1 MYSISNYFPFLDK
14 ADFVKNVREV
24 HAVEEFLGYEPLVVD
39 LDSSTKDSSKK
50 VFKAYRIM
58 PSNTLFLAELPNTV
72 FNIFSGT
79 FGSEI
84 IVDIMEF
91 DYQAVANL
99 IEVDLVN
106 DIDRAI
112 FQCNGAYLV
121 EDILTDTF
129 INACANGLDVSS
141 ETYSDYKVLEDSD
154 KLDTVSMS
162 EWLFSNE
169 HIDES
174 YIMESALDTLQLLKD
189 RRKKGKSNDAEGIKG
204 KDAVYTWLDAYFSLP
219 EGEEMKSGGREVVPL
234 LIGPTAV
241 FKSAT
246 VKELCKKYNYRMV
259 DFRVAFTSRLDYS
272 GLFQIG
278 EVEGKK
284 YSYACP
290 MEEIVVCS
298 DGFREFCKQSYQKL
312 EDILQKGYTESSVA
326 SDGNSVE
333 TEKKYLTDEQKTKIV
348 ELQLQYK
355 NYMRT
360 PVLFCDEITRCFSGS
375 TKVKLLD
382 GRSLT
387 MEELYN
393 EFGTTKPFYVYS
405 CDKDGNVVFKKAY
418 SNGVTRR
425 DADVVK
431 VTLDNGSSIICT
443 PDHRFML
450 RDGSYEMA
458 MHFERGRSLMSTY
471 FNYKNSTKTPFG
483 STYETFINPRD
494 MKEYYTHR
502 EVARQYYCDTY
513 GKLGKDGCFRNAHH
527 VDFNSLN
534 NVPENLKV
542 MDRIEHYNLHIH
554 GENSVSKRLQSVDG
568 YLDMQRGCM
577 RKAMQHPDF
586 FKNQRKGLEEYWGSK
601 RHNEVMTSDV
611 RNKSF
616 KTQEFKDMCSDRC
629 KSQWDSG
636 QFDNIDRVSA
646 NHKANFEKA
655 VRFVKILSD
664 VGYDI
669 NIDNYQGFVDTFT
682 GQHGIYYSV
691 VSTDWFNIDDNGY
704 ALSDVFDEVD
714 SRDWER
720 FFNSNKKILN
730 KIKSLNYDETKQGIC
745 DGTYDTSVGDY
756 VDLSNKGVRDTLSF
770 LNYLLSEYGDFTNR
784 EYMEY
789 HSDRDLDKYHFAFR
803 YGNLC
808 KYFGSF
814 ARAKDLASVYNHK
827 VVSVEILP
835 YKEDVYDIEVEDTHN
850 FLIDLGDDSGVF
862 VHNCRDKGVN
872 GILVQLLN
880 QKKLND
886 MTLNGCKFVAATNL
900 DIQKGIEREE
910 YRMELDMLYDVNTD
924 LDVAYSNRFIPLKV
938 YPNDVMDRWFEWASG
953 TTDKRGFKGVTNI
966 HPVVL
971 EFLNNNRD
979 MVYTDKPV
987 LDAIAEGLSDNEQ
1000 RTQVFPN
1007 YRTWDML
1014 SDYLYSV
1021 DKTAEAEN
1029 EGKEDGGEEKLY
1041 KRKIL
1046 EGYVSKW
1053 CCEKFIPFLESK
1065 GYSNYD
1071 DVKEP
1076 VKDDVGDFLSTAL
1089 ETGSPAMLIGPSAL
1103 GKCVTGDTI
1112 IRVDGGITEIKNLD
1126 FTDGYLE
1133 REYVVDG
1140 LTDYVTT
1147 SHTYREVCDEV
1158 VAIKDNYGSVI
1169 KVTKNH
1175 PLRVLSKE
1183 GVVWKKALDIK
1194 EGDVLLSKKF
1204 DSSYFKDIKHD
1215 FNAYMYGFVLGDG
1228 CVSNKAKG
1236 CNSLTL
1242 SYNKERIVT
1251 LLNENG
1257 FIEDTTKRTRSDN
1270 FRSALRD
1277 SGKIYRLYK
1286 EFPREGRN
1294 LKKELWEI
1302 GVYNYTWGD
1311 VDKEHFPRSGSYEY
1325 ILNVLAG
1332 YIDTDGYIAYSGDYG
1347 YVEFCCKSESLI
1359 SDLQD
1364 VLSSLGFKA
1373 YRGKDRYDKDYNRY
1387 YPRLRLNARDSV
1399 ELMLLIKDLLVLKH
1413 EQAEELISKFG
1424 GKTRQGKLDIPL
1436 ECDSVLRDEINFLI
1450 KVCFESKGMTRTQY
1464 KDLKTGY
1471 FSNDLDRH
1479 RTSINNILSF
1489 IEDNKLEREF
1499 IAYPLW
1505 DEFKTI
1511 SYLRNCNVST
1521 VVSVEE
1527 IGTHVVYDVTIPK
1540 THTFIANGFISHNT
1554 SRVKQ
1559 YMKKAKI
1566 KTGLEPVL
1574 INVNL
1579 ASKDAV
1585 DLMGMP
1591 VKQSL
1596 TDYVGGGILKG
1607 SGLDD
1612 VSKELQSVVANVSAD
1627 IKYGMTDIMTLRAPD
1642 KTIKDRFVT
1651 ALKEG
1656 REVILFFDEV
1666 NRVSSNTVTSAV
1678 FEVISDYRFAGVDFS
1693 NYRDRVK
1700 VVAACNMA
1708 WEGMDDEAGGYGD
1721 TGTLDPAFAARF
1733 SIYWKKNYDE
1743 NDVASWIEFMES
1755 QKEEGLIDGTLIEF
1769 FKGLDTEQAL
1779 KIMASVEKRTL
1790 EDAQP
1795 STRNM
1800 LQLSKDIKSMRGKR
1814 QENGTFKAKA
1824 FNGKILFTDDVVMQ
1838 FEDLILERQSDSLES
1853 HAQKTIKFLDSLL
1866 YGSDNWESLLIGDS
1880 VKVGDTSISASDI
1893 VDSLAQ
1899 CRDDLKQFT
1908 LKPMSADDRVEC
1920 SDTIDLVEDLAG
1932 FVRQLDINTSNKRE
1946 DMFKMYLGESILGE
1960 FTKYF
1965 NNTFGTN
1972 LDEDISIEQLSDKTL
1987 IIPFMKIVQRNFSKY
2002 SGNTESIVK
2011 YCLDLCN
2018 DFMEAHGKTL
2028 PNENYAMFL
2037 TGIKDILPNADNMVL
2052 FLKRSGENLEDMYQ
2066 LAEGVG
2072 DDWIIDIT
2080 SDFGNKVS
2088 REDIENIKKAIKESK
2103 KSKTPKNVK
2112 YNVL

>member
-24 HAVEEFLGYEPLVVD
+24 HAVEEFLGYEPLIVD
-39 LDSSTKDSSKK
+39 FDSSSKDSTNK

-58 PSNTLFLAELPNTV
+58 PSNTLFLAELPSTV

-129 INACANGLDVSS
+129 INACANGLDISS
-141 ETYSDYKVLEDSD
+141 ESYSEYKVLEDSD
-154 KLDTVSMS
+154 KMDTVSIS

-189 RRKKGKSNDAEGIKG
+189 RRKKGKSNDAEDIKG

-471 FNYKNSTKTPFG
+471 FNYKNSTKTTFG

-502 EVARQYYCDTY
+502 EVARQYYGDTY

-601 RHNEVMTSDV
+601 RHNEVMTSDE

-629 KSQWDSG
+629 KSQWNSG

-655 VRFVKILSD
+655 VRFVKILRD

-682 GQHGIYYSV
+682 GQHGIYYNVVSADWFSV
-691 VSTDWFNIDDNGY
+691 VDNGHS
-704 ALSDVFDEVD
+704 LSEVFEEVN

-720 FFNSNKKILN
+720 FFNSNKKILD

-789 HSDRDLDKYHFAFR
+789 HSNRDLDKYHFAFR

-808 KYFGSF
+808 KHFGSF

-900 DIQKGIEREE
+900 DIQKGVEREE

-1029 EGKEDGGEEKLY
+1029 DGKEDGGEEKLY

-1103 GKCVTGDTI
+1103 GK
-1112 IRVDGGITEIKNLD
+1112 
-1126 FTDGYLE
+1126 
-1133 REYVVDG
+1133 
-1140 LTDYVTT
+1140 
-1147 SHTYREVCDEV
+1147 
-1158 VAIKDNYGSVI
+1158 
-1169 KVTKNH
+1169 
-1175 PLRVLSKE
+1175 
-1183 GVVWKKALDIK
+1183 
-1194 EGDVLLSKKF
+1194 
-1204 DSSYFKDIKHD
+1204 
-1215 FNAYMYGFVLGDG
+1215 
-1228 CVSNKAKG
+1228 
-1236 CNSLTL
+1236 
-1242 SYNKERIVT
+1242 
-1251 LLNENG
+1251 
-1257 FIEDTTKRTRSDN
+1257 
-1270 FRSALRD
+1270 
-1277 SGKIYRLYK
+1277 
-1286 EFPREGRN
+1286 
-1294 LKKELWEI
+1294 
-1302 GVYNYTWGD
+1302 
-1311 VDKEHFPRSGSYEY
+1311 
-1325 ILNVLAG
+1325 
-1332 YIDTDGYIAYSGDYG
+1332 
-1347 YVEFCCKSESLI
+1347 
-1359 SDLQD
+1359 
-1364 VLSSLGFKA
+1364 
-1373 YRGKDRYDKDYNRY
+1373 
-1387 YPRLRLNARDSV
+1387 
-1399 ELMLLIKDLLVLKH
+1399 
-1413 EQAEELISKFG
+1413 
-1424 GKTRQGKLDIPL
+1424 
-1436 ECDSVLRDEINFLI
+1436 
-1450 KVCFESKGMTRTQY
+1450 
-1464 KDLKTGY
+1464 
-1471 FSNDLDRH
+1471 
-1479 RTSINNILSF
+1479 
-1489 IEDNKLEREF
+1489 
-1499 IAYPLW
+1499 
-1505 DEFKTI
+1505 
-1511 SYLRNCNVST
+1511 
-1521 VVSVEE
+1521 
-1527 IGTHVVYDVTIPK
+1527 
-1540 THTFIANGFISHNT
+1540 T

-1596 TDYVGGGILKG
+1596 TEYVGGGILKG

-1693 NYRDRVK
+1693 NYKDRVK
-1700 VVAACNMA
+1700 VVAACNMV

-1866 YGSDNWESLLIGDS
+1866 YGSDSWESLLIGDT

-1920 SDTIDLVEDLAG
+1920 SDTIDLVEDLVG

-1972 LDEDISIEQLSDKTL
+1972 LDEDITIEQLSDKTL

>member
-141 ETYSDYKVLEDSD
+141 ETYSEYKVLEDSD

-189 RRKKGKSNDAEGIKG
+189 RRKKGKSNDAEDIKG

-326 SDGNSVE
+326 SDGNTVE

-360 PVLFCDEITRCFSGS
+360 PVLFCDEITRC
-375 TKVKLLD
+375 
-382 GRSLT
+382 
-387 MEELYN
+387 
-393 EFGTTKPFYVYS
+393 
-405 CDKDGNVVFKKAY
+405 
-418 SNGVTRR
+418 
-425 DADVVK
+425 
-431 VTLDNGSSIICT
+431 
-443 PDHRFML
+443 
-450 RDGSYEMA
+450 
-458 MHFERGRSLMSTY
+458 
-471 FNYKNSTKTPFG
+471 
-483 STYETFINPRD
+483 
-494 MKEYYTHR
+494 
-502 EVARQYYCDTY
+502 
-513 GKLGKDGCFRNAHH
+513 
-527 VDFNSLN
+527 
-534 NVPENLKV
+534 
-542 MDRIEHYNLHIH
+542 
-554 GENSVSKRLQSVDG
+554 
-568 YLDMQRGCM
+568 
-577 RKAMQHPDF
+577 
-586 FKNQRKGLEEYWGSK
+586 
-601 RHNEVMTSDV
+601 
-611 RNKSF
+611 
-616 KTQEFKDMCSDRC
+616 
-629 KSQWDSG
+629 
-636 QFDNIDRVSA
+636 
-646 NHKANFEKA
+646 
-655 VRFVKILSD
+655 
-664 VGYDI
+664 
-669 NIDNYQGFVDTFT
+669 
-682 GQHGIYYSV
+682 
-691 VSTDWFNIDDNGY
+691 
-704 ALSDVFDEVD
+704 
-714 SRDWER
+714 
-720 FFNSNKKILN
+720 
-730 KIKSLNYDETKQGIC
+730 
-745 DGTYDTSVGDY
+745 
-756 VDLSNKGVRDTLSF
+756 
-770 LNYLLSEYGDFTNR
+770 
-784 EYMEY
+784 
-789 HSDRDLDKYHFAFR
+789 
-803 YGNLC
+803 
-808 KYFGSF
+808 
-814 ARAKDLASVYNHK
+814 
-827 VVSVEILP
+827 
-835 YKEDVYDIEVEDTHN
+835 
-850 FLIDLGDDSGVF
+850 
-862 VHNCRDKGVN
+862 RDKGVN

-900 DIQKGIEREE
+900 DIQKGVEREE

-1029 EGKEDGGEEKLY
+1029 DGKEDSGEEKLY

-1103 GKCVTGDTI
+1103 GK
-1112 IRVDGGITEIKNLD
+1112 
-1126 FTDGYLE
+1126 
-1133 REYVVDG
+1133 
-1140 LTDYVTT
+1140 
-1147 SHTYREVCDEV
+1147 
-1158 VAIKDNYGSVI
+1158 
-1169 KVTKNH
+1169 
-1175 PLRVLSKE
+1175 
-1183 GVVWKKALDIK
+1183 
-1194 EGDVLLSKKF
+1194 
-1204 DSSYFKDIKHD
+1204 
-1215 FNAYMYGFVLGDG
+1215 
-1228 CVSNKAKG
+1228 
-1236 CNSLTL
+1236 
-1242 SYNKERIVT
+1242 
-1251 LLNENG
+1251 
-1257 FIEDTTKRTRSDN
+1257 
-1270 FRSALRD
+1270 
-1277 SGKIYRLYK
+1277 
-1286 EFPREGRN
+1286 
-1294 LKKELWEI
+1294 
-1302 GVYNYTWGD
+1302 
-1311 VDKEHFPRSGSYEY
+1311 
-1325 ILNVLAG
+1325 
-1332 YIDTDGYIAYSGDYG
+1332 
-1347 YVEFCCKSESLI
+1347 
-1359 SDLQD
+1359 
-1364 VLSSLGFKA
+1364 
-1373 YRGKDRYDKDYNRY
+1373 
-1387 YPRLRLNARDSV
+1387 
-1399 ELMLLIKDLLVLKH
+1399 
-1413 EQAEELISKFG
+1413 
-1424 GKTRQGKLDIPL
+1424 
-1436 ECDSVLRDEINFLI
+1436 
-1450 KVCFESKGMTRTQY
+1450 
-1464 KDLKTGY
+1464 
-1471 FSNDLDRH
+1471 
-1479 RTSINNILSF
+1479 
-1489 IEDNKLEREF
+1489 
-1499 IAYPLW
+1499 
-1505 DEFKTI
+1505 
-1511 SYLRNCNVST
+1511 
-1521 VVSVEE
+1521 
-1527 IGTHVVYDVTIPK
+1527 
-1540 THTFIANGFISHNT
+1540 T

-1596 TDYVGGGILKG
+1596 TEYVGGGILKG

-1693 NYRDRVK
+1693 NYKDKVK

-1824 FNGKILFTDDVVMQ
+1824 FNGKILFTDDVAMQ

-1866 YGSDNWESLLIGDS
+1866 YGSDSWESLLIGDT

-1960 FTKYF
+1960 FTKHF

-1972 LDEDISIEQLSDKTL
+1972 LDEDITIEQLSDKTL

>member
-14 ADFVKNVREV
+14 ADFVKNVREI
-24 HAVEEFLGYEPLVVD
+24 HAVEEFLGYEPLIVD
-39 LDSSTKDSSKK
+39 FGSPSKDSTNK

-58 PSNTLFLAELPNTV
+58 PSNTLFLAELPSIV

-84 IVDIMEF
+84 TVDIMEF
-91 DYQAVANL
+91 DYQSVANL

-106 DIDRAI
+106 DINKAI
-112 FQCNGAYLV
+112 FQCNGAYLI
-121 EDILTDTF
+121 EDVLTDNF

-141 ETYSDYKVLEDSD
+141 ESYSEYKVLEDSD
-154 KLDTVSMS
+154 KLDTVSIS

-189 RRKKGKSNDAEGIKG
+189 RRKKGKSNDAEDIKG

-360 PVLFCDEITRCFSGS
+360 PVLFCDEITRC
-375 TKVKLLD
+375 
-382 GRSLT
+382 
-387 MEELYN
+387 
-393 EFGTTKPFYVYS
+393 
-405 CDKDGNVVFKKAY
+405 
-418 SNGVTRR
+418 
-425 DADVVK
+425 
-431 VTLDNGSSIICT
+431 
-443 PDHRFML
+443 
-450 RDGSYEMA
+450 
-458 MHFERGRSLMSTY
+458 
-471 FNYKNSTKTPFG
+471 
-483 STYETFINPRD
+483 
-494 MKEYYTHR
+494 
-502 EVARQYYCDTY
+502 
-513 GKLGKDGCFRNAHH
+513 
-527 VDFNSLN
+527 
-534 NVPENLKV
+534 
-542 MDRIEHYNLHIH
+542 
-554 GENSVSKRLQSVDG
+554 
-568 YLDMQRGCM
+568 
-577 RKAMQHPDF
+577 
-586 FKNQRKGLEEYWGSK
+586 
-601 RHNEVMTSDV
+601 
-611 RNKSF
+611 
-616 KTQEFKDMCSDRC
+616 
-629 KSQWDSG
+629 
-636 QFDNIDRVSA
+636 
-646 NHKANFEKA
+646 
-655 VRFVKILSD
+655 
-664 VGYDI
+664 
-669 NIDNYQGFVDTFT
+669 
-682 GQHGIYYSV
+682 
-691 VSTDWFNIDDNGY
+691 
-704 ALSDVFDEVD
+704 
-714 SRDWER
+714 
-720 FFNSNKKILN
+720 
-730 KIKSLNYDETKQGIC
+730 
-745 DGTYDTSVGDY
+745 
-756 VDLSNKGVRDTLSF
+756 
-770 LNYLLSEYGDFTNR
+770 
-784 EYMEY
+784 
-789 HSDRDLDKYHFAFR
+789 
-803 YGNLC
+803 
-808 KYFGSF
+808 
-814 ARAKDLASVYNHK
+814 
-827 VVSVEILP
+827 
-835 YKEDVYDIEVEDTHN
+835 
-850 FLIDLGDDSGVF
+850 
-862 VHNCRDKGVN
+862 RDKGVN

-886 MTLNGCKFVAATNL
+886 MTLSGCKFVAATNL
-900 DIQKGIEREE
+900 DIQKGVEREE

-1021 DKTAEAEN
+1021 DKTAKAEN
-1029 EGKEDGGEEKLY
+1029 DGKEDGGEEKLY

-1103 GKCVTGDTI
+1103 GK
-1112 IRVDGGITEIKNLD
+1112 
-1126 FTDGYLE
+1126 
-1133 REYVVDG
+1133 
-1140 LTDYVTT
+1140 
-1147 SHTYREVCDEV
+1147 
-1158 VAIKDNYGSVI
+1158 
-1169 KVTKNH
+1169 
-1175 PLRVLSKE
+1175 
-1183 GVVWKKALDIK
+1183 
-1194 EGDVLLSKKF
+1194 
-1204 DSSYFKDIKHD
+1204 
-1215 FNAYMYGFVLGDG
+1215 
-1228 CVSNKAKG
+1228 
-1236 CNSLTL
+1236 
-1242 SYNKERIVT
+1242 
-1251 LLNENG
+1251 
-1257 FIEDTTKRTRSDN
+1257 
-1270 FRSALRD
+1270 
-1277 SGKIYRLYK
+1277 
-1286 EFPREGRN
+1286 
-1294 LKKELWEI
+1294 
-1302 GVYNYTWGD
+1302 
-1311 VDKEHFPRSGSYEY
+1311 
-1325 ILNVLAG
+1325 
-1332 YIDTDGYIAYSGDYG
+1332 
-1347 YVEFCCKSESLI
+1347 
-1359 SDLQD
+1359 
-1364 VLSSLGFKA
+1364 
-1373 YRGKDRYDKDYNRY
+1373 
-1387 YPRLRLNARDSV
+1387 
-1399 ELMLLIKDLLVLKH
+1399 
-1413 EQAEELISKFG
+1413 
-1424 GKTRQGKLDIPL
+1424 
-1436 ECDSVLRDEINFLI
+1436 
-1450 KVCFESKGMTRTQY
+1450 
-1464 KDLKTGY
+1464 
-1471 FSNDLDRH
+1471 
-1479 RTSINNILSF
+1479 
-1489 IEDNKLEREF
+1489 
-1499 IAYPLW
+1499 
-1505 DEFKTI
+1505 
-1511 SYLRNCNVST
+1511 
-1521 VVSVEE
+1521 
-1527 IGTHVVYDVTIPK
+1527 
-1540 THTFIANGFISHNT
+1540 T

-1596 TDYVGGGILKG
+1596 TEYVGGGILKG

-1693 NYRDRVK
+1693 NYKDRVK

-1866 YGSDNWESLLIGDS
+1866 YGSDSWESLLIGDT

-1972 LDEDISIEQLSDKTL
+1972 LDEDITIEQLSDKTL

>member
-24 HAVEEFLGYEPLVVD
+24 HAVEEFLGYEPLIVD
-39 LDSSTKDSSKK
+39 FDSSSKDSTNK

-58 PSNTLFLAELPNTV
+58 PSNTLFLAELPSTV

-129 INACANGLDVSS
+129 INACANGLDISS
-141 ETYSDYKVLEDSD
+141 ESYSEYKVLEDSD
-154 KLDTVSMS
+154 KMDTVSIS

-189 RRKKGKSNDAEGIKG
+189 RRKKGKSNDAEDIKG

-360 PVLFCDEITRCFSGS
+360 PVLFCDEITRC
-375 TKVKLLD
+375 
-382 GRSLT
+382 
-387 MEELYN
+387 
-393 EFGTTKPFYVYS
+393 
-405 CDKDGNVVFKKAY
+405 
-418 SNGVTRR
+418 
-425 DADVVK
+425 
-431 VTLDNGSSIICT
+431 
-443 PDHRFML
+443 
-450 RDGSYEMA
+450 
-458 MHFERGRSLMSTY
+458 
-471 FNYKNSTKTPFG
+471 
-483 STYETFINPRD
+483 
-494 MKEYYTHR
+494 
-502 EVARQYYCDTY
+502 
-513 GKLGKDGCFRNAHH
+513 
-527 VDFNSLN
+527 
-534 NVPENLKV
+534 
-542 MDRIEHYNLHIH
+542 
-554 GENSVSKRLQSVDG
+554 
-568 YLDMQRGCM
+568 
-577 RKAMQHPDF
+577 
-586 FKNQRKGLEEYWGSK
+586 
-601 RHNEVMTSDV
+601 
-611 RNKSF
+611 
-616 KTQEFKDMCSDRC
+616 
-629 KSQWDSG
+629 
-636 QFDNIDRVSA
+636 
-646 NHKANFEKA
+646 
-655 VRFVKILSD
+655 
-664 VGYDI
+664 
-669 NIDNYQGFVDTFT
+669 
-682 GQHGIYYSV
+682 
-691 VSTDWFNIDDNGY
+691 
-704 ALSDVFDEVD
+704 
-714 SRDWER
+714 
-720 FFNSNKKILN
+720 
-730 KIKSLNYDETKQGIC
+730 
-745 DGTYDTSVGDY
+745 
-756 VDLSNKGVRDTLSF
+756 
-770 LNYLLSEYGDFTNR
+770 
-784 EYMEY
+784 
-789 HSDRDLDKYHFAFR
+789 
-803 YGNLC
+803 
-808 KYFGSF
+808 
-814 ARAKDLASVYNHK
+814 
-827 VVSVEILP
+827 
-835 YKEDVYDIEVEDTHN
+835 
-850 FLIDLGDDSGVF
+850 
-862 VHNCRDKGVN
+862 RDKGVN

-900 DIQKGIEREE
+900 DIQKGVEREE

-1029 EGKEDGGEEKLY
+1029 DGKEDGGEEKLY

-1140 LTDYVTT
+1140 LTNYVTT

-1183 GVVWKKALDIK
+1183 GVVWRKALDIK

-1311 VDKEHFPRSGSYEY
+1311 VDKEYFPRSGSYEY

-1436 ECDSVLRDEINFLI
+1436 ECGSVLRDEINFLI

-1464 KDLKTGY
+1464 KNLKTGY

-1596 TDYVGGGILKG
+1596 TEYVGGGILKG

-1693 NYRDRVK
+1693 NYKDRVK

-1866 YGSDNWESLLIGDS
+1866 YGSDSWESLLIGDT

-1972 LDEDISIEQLSDKTL
+1972 LDEDITIEQLSDKTL

-2018 DFMEAHGKTL
+2018 DFMEVHGKTL

-2052 FLKRSGENLEDMYQ
+2052 FLKRSGENLEEMYQ

-2088 REDIENIKKAIKESK
+2088 REDIENIKKAIKDSK

>member
-99 IEVDLVN
+99 VEVDLVN

-141 ETYSDYKVLEDSD
+141 ETYSEYKVLEDSD

-189 RRKKGKSNDAEGIKG
+189 RRKKGKSNDAEDIKG

-246 VKELCKKYNYRMV
+246 IKELCKKYNYRMV

-312 EDILQKGYTESSVA
+312 EDILQKGYTETEVA

-360 PVLFCDEITRCFSGS
+360 PVLFCDEITRC
-375 TKVKLLD
+375 
-382 GRSLT
+382 
-387 MEELYN
+387 
-393 EFGTTKPFYVYS
+393 
-405 CDKDGNVVFKKAY
+405 
-418 SNGVTRR
+418 
-425 DADVVK
+425 
-431 VTLDNGSSIICT
+431 
-443 PDHRFML
+443 
-450 RDGSYEMA
+450 
-458 MHFERGRSLMSTY
+458 
-471 FNYKNSTKTPFG
+471 
-483 STYETFINPRD
+483 
-494 MKEYYTHR
+494 
-502 EVARQYYCDTY
+502 
-513 GKLGKDGCFRNAHH
+513 
-527 VDFNSLN
+527 
-534 NVPENLKV
+534 
-542 MDRIEHYNLHIH
+542 
-554 GENSVSKRLQSVDG
+554 
-568 YLDMQRGCM
+568 
-577 RKAMQHPDF
+577 
-586 FKNQRKGLEEYWGSK
+586 
-601 RHNEVMTSDV
+601 
-611 RNKSF
+611 
-616 KTQEFKDMCSDRC
+616 
-629 KSQWDSG
+629 
-636 QFDNIDRVSA
+636 
-646 NHKANFEKA
+646 
-655 VRFVKILSD
+655 
-664 VGYDI
+664 
-669 NIDNYQGFVDTFT
+669 
-682 GQHGIYYSV
+682 
-691 VSTDWFNIDDNGY
+691 
-704 ALSDVFDEVD
+704 
-714 SRDWER
+714 
-720 FFNSNKKILN
+720 
-730 KIKSLNYDETKQGIC
+730 
-745 DGTYDTSVGDY
+745 
-756 VDLSNKGVRDTLSF
+756 
-770 LNYLLSEYGDFTNR
+770 
-784 EYMEY
+784 
-789 HSDRDLDKYHFAFR
+789 
-803 YGNLC
+803 
-808 KYFGSF
+808 
-814 ARAKDLASVYNHK
+814 
-827 VVSVEILP
+827 
-835 YKEDVYDIEVEDTHN
+835 
-850 FLIDLGDDSGVF
+850 
-862 VHNCRDKGVN
+862 RDKGVN

-900 DIQKGIEREE
+900 DIQKGVEREE

-1029 EGKEDGGEEKLY
+1029 DGKEDGGEEKLY

-1140 LTDYVTT
+1140 LTNYVTT

-1183 GVVWKKALDIK
+1183 GVVWRKALDIK

-1311 VDKEHFPRSGSYEY
+1311 VDKEYFPRSGSYEY

-1436 ECDSVLRDEINFLI
+1436 ECGSVLRDEINFLI

-1464 KDLKTGY
+1464 KNLKTGY

-1596 TDYVGGGILKG
+1596 TEYVGGGILKG

-1693 NYRDRVK
+1693 NYKDRVK

-1853 HAQKTIKFLDSLL
+1853 HAQKTTKFLDSLL
-1866 YGSDNWESLLIGDS
+1866 YGSDSWESLLIGDT

-2018 DFMEAHGKTL
+2018 DFMEVHGKTL

>member
-14 ADFVKNVREV
+14 ADFIKNVRET
-24 HAVEEFLGYEPLVVD
+24 HSIDEFLGYESLITD
-39 LDSSTKDSSKK
+39 FDSQTSDSSSR

-58 PSNTLFLAELPNTV
+58 PSNTLFLMELPSTV
-72 FNIFSGT
+72 LRIFSGD
-79 FGSEI
+79 FGGNI

-91 DYQAVANL
+91 DYQGVAN
-99 IEVDLVN
+99 IVETDLVN
-106 DIDRAI
+106 DVNKAI
-112 FQCNGAYLV
+112 FACNGAYLV
-121 EDILTDTF
+121 EDIVTDTF
-129 INACANGLDVSS
+129 INACSNGFDVPRDISV
-141 ETYSDYKVLEDSD
+141 DYKVLEESD
-154 KLDTVSMS
+154 KQNKDSLSS
-162 EWLFSNE
+162 WLFMNDN
-169 HIDES
+169 IDES
-174 YIMESALDTLQLLKD
+174 YIMESALVTLQMLKD
-189 RRKKGKSNDAEGIKG
+189 RRKNGESNDAEEVKG

-312 EDILQKGYTESSVA
+312 EDILQKGYTEEEIA
-326 SDGNSVE
+326 SDGNEVD
-333 TEKKYLTDEQKTKIV
+333 TEKKYLTDEQKDKIV

-360 PVLFCDEITRCFSGS
+360 PVLFFDEITR
-375 TKVKLLD
+375 
-382 GRSLT
+382 
-387 MEELYN
+387 
-393 EFGTTKPFYVYS
+393 
-405 CDKDGNVVFKKAY
+405 
-418 SNGVTRR
+418 
-425 DADVVK
+425 
-431 VTLDNGSSIICT
+431 
-443 PDHRFML
+443 
-450 RDGSYEMA
+450 
-458 MHFERGRSLMSTY
+458 
-471 FNYKNSTKTPFG
+471 
-483 STYETFINPRD
+483 
-494 MKEYYTHR
+494 
-502 EVARQYYCDTY
+502 
-513 GKLGKDGCFRNAHH
+513 
-527 VDFNSLN
+527 
-534 NVPENLKV
+534 
-542 MDRIEHYNLHIH
+542 
-554 GENSVSKRLQSVDG
+554 
-568 YLDMQRGCM
+568 
-577 RKAMQHPDF
+577 
-586 FKNQRKGLEEYWGSK
+586 
-601 RHNEVMTSDV
+601 
-611 RNKSF
+611 
-616 KTQEFKDMCSDRC
+616 
-629 KSQWDSG
+629 
-636 QFDNIDRVSA
+636 
-646 NHKANFEKA
+646 
-655 VRFVKILSD
+655 
-664 VGYDI
+664 
-669 NIDNYQGFVDTFT
+669 
-682 GQHGIYYSV
+682 
-691 VSTDWFNIDDNGY
+691 
-704 ALSDVFDEVD
+704 
-714 SRDWER
+714 
-720 FFNSNKKILN
+720 
-730 KIKSLNYDETKQGIC
+730 
-745 DGTYDTSVGDY
+745 
-756 VDLSNKGVRDTLSF
+756 
-770 LNYLLSEYGDFTNR
+770 
-784 EYMEY
+784 
-789 HSDRDLDKYHFAFR
+789 
-803 YGNLC
+803 
-808 KYFGSF
+808 
-814 ARAKDLASVYNHK
+814 
-827 VVSVEILP
+827 
-835 YKEDVYDIEVEDTHN
+835 
-850 FLIDLGDDSGVF
+850 
-862 VHNCRDKGVN
+862 CRDKGVN

-900 DIQKGIEREE
+900 DIQKGLEREE

-924 LDVAYSNRFIPLKV
+924 LDVAYSNRFIPLKI

-953 TTDKRGFKGVTNI
+953 TTDKKGFKGVSNI

-979 MVYTDKPV
+979 MVYNDKPV

-1029 EGKEDGGEEKLY
+1029 DGKEDSGEEKLY

-1065 GYSNYD
+1065 GYSNFD
-1071 DVKEP
+1071 EVKEP

-1103 GKCVTGDTI
+1103 GK
-1112 IRVDGGITEIKNLD
+1112 
-1126 FTDGYLE
+1126 
-1133 REYVVDG
+1133 
-1140 LTDYVTT
+1140 
-1147 SHTYREVCDEV
+1147 
-1158 VAIKDNYGSVI
+1158 
-1169 KVTKNH
+1169 
-1175 PLRVLSKE
+1175 
-1183 GVVWKKALDIK
+1183 
-1194 EGDVLLSKKF
+1194 
-1204 DSSYFKDIKHD
+1204 
-1215 FNAYMYGFVLGDG
+1215 
-1228 CVSNKAKG
+1228 
-1236 CNSLTL
+1236 
-1242 SYNKERIVT
+1242 
-1251 LLNENG
+1251 
-1257 FIEDTTKRTRSDN
+1257 
-1270 FRSALRD
+1270 
-1277 SGKIYRLYK
+1277 
-1286 EFPREGRN
+1286 
-1294 LKKELWEI
+1294 
-1302 GVYNYTWGD
+1302 
-1311 VDKEHFPRSGSYEY
+1311 
-1325 ILNVLAG
+1325 
-1332 YIDTDGYIAYSGDYG
+1332 
-1347 YVEFCCKSESLI
+1347 
-1359 SDLQD
+1359 
-1364 VLSSLGFKA
+1364 
-1373 YRGKDRYDKDYNRY
+1373 
-1387 YPRLRLNARDSV
+1387 
-1399 ELMLLIKDLLVLKH
+1399 
-1413 EQAEELISKFG
+1413 
-1424 GKTRQGKLDIPL
+1424 
-1436 ECDSVLRDEINFLI
+1436 
-1450 KVCFESKGMTRTQY
+1450 
-1464 KDLKTGY
+1464 
-1471 FSNDLDRH
+1471 
-1479 RTSINNILSF
+1479 
-1489 IEDNKLEREF
+1489 
-1499 IAYPLW
+1499 
-1505 DEFKTI
+1505 
-1511 SYLRNCNVST
+1511 
-1521 VVSVEE
+1521 
-1527 IGTHVVYDVTIPK
+1527 
-1540 THTFIANGFISHNT
+1540 T

-1596 TDYVGGGILKG
+1596 TEYVGGGILKG

-1612 VSKELQSVVANVSAD
+1612 VSKALQDVVANVSAD

-1693 NYRDRVK
+1693 NYKDKVK

-1769 FKGLDTEQAL
+1769 FKGLEPEKAL

-1800 LQLSKDIKSMRGKR
+1800 LQLSKDIKSMRGRR

-1824 FNGKILFTDDVVMQ
+1824 FNGKILFTDDVSMM
-1838 FEDLILERQSDSLES
+1838 FEDLVLERQSDSLES
-1853 HAQKTIKFLDSLL
+1853 HAQKTVKFLDSLL
-1866 YGSDNWESLLIGDS
+1866 YGSESWESLLIGDS
-1880 VKVGDTSISASDI
+1880 VKIGDTSISASDI
-1893 VDSLAQ
+1893 IDSLVQ

-1908 LKPMSADDRVEC
+1908 LKPMSSDDRVDC

-1932 FVRQLDINTSNKRE
+1932 FVRQLDINTGNKRE

-2002 SGNTESIVK
+2002 SGNTEGMVR
-2011 YCLDLCN
+2011 YCLDLCKE
-2018 DFMEAHGKTL
+2018 FMEVHGTSL

-2052 FLKRSGENLEDMYQ
+2052 FLRRSDEGLEEMYKM
-2066 LAEGVG
+2066 AEGVG

-2080 SDFGNKVS
+2080 SDFGNKS
-2088 REDIENIKKAIKESK
+2088 TKADIEAIRQLIKDSK
-2103 KSKTPKNVK
+2103 KTKKDKNVK

>member
-14 ADFVKNVREV
+14 ADFIKNVRET
-24 HAVEEFLGYEPLVVD
+24 HSIDEFLGYESLITD
-39 LDSSTKDSSKK
+39 FDSQTSDSSSR

-58 PSNTLFLAELPNTV
+58 PSNTLFLMELPSTV
-72 FNIFSGT
+72 LRIFSGD
-79 FGSEI
+79 FGGNI

-91 DYQAVANL
+91 DYQGVAN
-99 IEVDLVN
+99 IVETDLVN
-106 DIDRAI
+106 DVNKAI
-112 FQCNGAYLV
+112 FACNGAYLV
-121 EDILTDTF
+121 EDIVTDTF
-129 INACANGLDVSS
+129 INACSNGFDVPRDISV
-141 ETYSDYKVLEDSD
+141 DYKVLEESD
-154 KLDTVSMS
+154 KQNKDSLSS
-162 EWLFSNE
+162 WLFMNDN
-169 HIDES
+169 IDES
-174 YIMESALDTLQLLKD
+174 YIMESALVTLQMLKD
-189 RRKKGKSNDAEGIKG
+189 RRKNGESNDAEEVKG

-312 EDILQKGYTESSVA
+312 EDILQKGYTEEEIA
-326 SDGNSVE
+326 SDGNEVD
-333 TEKKYLTDEQKTKIV
+333 TEKKYLTDEQKDKIV

-360 PVLFCDEITRCFSGS
+360 PVLF
-375 TKVKLLD
+375 
-382 GRSLT
+382 
-387 MEELYN
+387 
-393 EFGTTKPFYVYS
+393 
-405 CDKDGNVVFKKAY
+405 
-418 SNGVTRR
+418 
-425 DADVVK
+425 
-431 VTLDNGSSIICT
+431 
-443 PDHRFML
+443 
-450 RDGSYEMA
+450 
-458 MHFERGRSLMSTY
+458 
-471 FNYKNSTKTPFG
+471 
-483 STYETFINPRD
+483 
-494 MKEYYTHR
+494 
-502 EVARQYYCDTY
+502 
-513 GKLGKDGCFRNAHH
+513 
-527 VDFNSLN
+527 
-534 NVPENLKV
+534 
-542 MDRIEHYNLHIH
+542 
-554 GENSVSKRLQSVDG
+554 
-568 YLDMQRGCM
+568 
-577 RKAMQHPDF
+577 
-586 FKNQRKGLEEYWGSK
+586 
-601 RHNEVMTSDV
+601 
-611 RNKSF
+611 
-616 KTQEFKDMCSDRC
+616 
-629 KSQWDSG
+629 
-636 QFDNIDRVSA
+636 
-646 NHKANFEKA
+646 
-655 VRFVKILSD
+655 
-664 VGYDI
+664 
-669 NIDNYQGFVDTFT
+669 
-682 GQHGIYYSV
+682 
-691 VSTDWFNIDDNGY
+691 
-704 ALSDVFDEVD
+704 FDETT
-714 SRDWER
+714 R
-720 FFNSNKKILN
+720 
-730 KIKSLNYDETKQGIC
+730 
-745 DGTYDTSVGDY
+745 
-756 VDLSNKGVRDTLSF
+756 
-770 LNYLLSEYGDFTNR
+770 
-784 EYMEY
+784 
-789 HSDRDLDKYHFAFR
+789 
-803 YGNLC
+803 
-808 KYFGSF
+808 
-814 ARAKDLASVYNHK
+814 
-827 VVSVEILP
+827 
-835 YKEDVYDIEVEDTHN
+835 
-850 FLIDLGDDSGVF
+850 
-862 VHNCRDKGVN
+862 CRDKGVN

-900 DIQKGIEREE
+900 DIQKGLEREE

-953 TTDKRGFKGVTNI
+953 TTDKKGFKGVSNI

-979 MVYTDKPV
+979 MVYNDKPT
-987 LDAIAEGLSDNEQ
+987 LDAIADGLSDNEQ

-1029 EGKEDGGEEKLY
+1029 DGKEDSGEEKLY

-1071 DVKEP
+1071 EVKEP
-1076 VKDDVGDFLSTAL
+1076 IKDDVGDFLSTAL
-1089 ETGSPAMLIGPSAL
+1089 ETGSPAMLIGPSSI
-1103 GKCVTGDTI
+1103 GK
-1112 IRVDGGITEIKNLD
+1112 
-1126 FTDGYLE
+1126 
-1133 REYVVDG
+1133 
-1140 LTDYVTT
+1140 
-1147 SHTYREVCDEV
+1147 S
-1158 VAIKDNYGSVI
+1158 
-1169 KVTKNH
+1169 
-1175 PLRVLSKE
+1175 
-1183 GVVWKKALDIK
+1183 
-1194 EGDVLLSKKF
+1194 
-1204 DSSYFKDIKHD
+1204 
-1215 FNAYMYGFVLGDG
+1215 
-1228 CVSNKAKG
+1228 
-1236 CNSLTL
+1236 
-1242 SYNKERIVT
+1242 
-1251 LLNENG
+1251 
-1257 FIEDTTKRTRSDN
+1257 
-1270 FRSALRD
+1270 
-1277 SGKIYRLYK
+1277 
-1286 EFPREGRN
+1286 
-1294 LKKELWEI
+1294 
-1302 GVYNYTWGD
+1302 
-1311 VDKEHFPRSGSYEY
+1311 
-1325 ILNVLAG
+1325 
-1332 YIDTDGYIAYSGDYG
+1332 
-1347 YVEFCCKSESLI
+1347 
-1359 SDLQD
+1359 
-1364 VLSSLGFKA
+1364 
-1373 YRGKDRYDKDYNRY
+1373 
-1387 YPRLRLNARDSV
+1387 
-1399 ELMLLIKDLLVLKH
+1399 
-1413 EQAEELISKFG
+1413 
-1424 GKTRQGKLDIPL
+1424 
-1436 ECDSVLRDEINFLI
+1436 
-1450 KVCFESKGMTRTQY
+1450 
-1464 KDLKTGY
+1464 
-1471 FSNDLDRH
+1471 
-1479 RTSINNILSF
+1479 
-1489 IEDNKLEREF
+1489 
-1499 IAYPLW
+1499 
-1505 DEFKTI
+1505 
-1511 SYLRNCNVST
+1511 
-1521 VVSVEE
+1521 
-1527 IGTHVVYDVTIPK
+1527 
-1540 THTFIANGFISHNT
+1540 

-1596 TDYVGGGILKG
+1596 TEYVGGGILKG

-1612 VSKELQSVVANVSAD
+1612 VSKALQDVVANVSAD

-1693 NYRDRVK
+1693 NYKDKVK

-1769 FKGLDTEQAL
+1769 FKGLEPEKAL

-1800 LQLSKDIKSMRGKR
+1800 LQLSKDIKSMRGRR

-1824 FNGKILFTDDVVMQ
+1824 FNGKILFTDDVAMM
-1838 FEDLILERQSDSLES
+1838 FEDLVLERQSDSLES
-1853 HAQKTIKFLDSLL
+1853 HAQKTVKFLDSLL
-1866 YGSDNWESLLIGDS
+1866 YGSESWESLLIGDS
-1880 VKVGDTSISASDI
+1880 VKIGDISISASDI
-1893 VDSLAQ
+1893 IDSLVQ

-1908 LKPMSADDRVEC
+1908 LKPMSSDDRVDC

-1932 FVRQLDINTSNKRE
+1932 FVRQLDINTGNKRE

-2002 SGNTESIVK
+2002 SGNTEGMVR
-2011 YCLDLCN
+2011 YCLDLCKE
-2018 DFMEAHGKTL
+2018 FMEVHGTSL

-2052 FLKRSGENLEDMYQ
+2052 FLRRSDEGLEEMYK

-2080 SDFGNKVS
+2080 SDFGNKS
-2088 REDIENIKKAIKESK
+2088 TKADIEAIRQLIKDSK
-2103 KSKTPKNVK
+2103 KTKKDKNVK

>member
-14 ADFVKNVREV
+14 ADFIKNVRET
-24 HAVEEFLGYEPLVVD
+24 HSIDEFLGYESLITD
-39 LDSSTKDSSKK
+39 FDSQTSDSSNR

-58 PSNTLFLAELPNTV
+58 PSNTLFLMELPSTV
-72 FNIFSGT
+72 LRIFSGD
-79 FGSEI
+79 FGGNI

-91 DYQAVANL
+91 DYQGVAN
-99 IEVDLVN
+99 IVETDLVN
-106 DIDRAI
+106 DVNKAI
-112 FQCNGAYLV
+112 FACNGAYLV
-121 EDILTDTF
+121 EDIVTDTF
-129 INACANGLDVSS
+129 INACSNGFDVPRDISV
-141 ETYSDYKVLEDSD
+141 DYKVLEESDRQNKDS
-154 KLDTVSMS
+154 LSS
-162 EWLFSNE
+162 WLFMNDN
-169 HIDES
+169 IDES
-174 YIMESALDTLQLLKD
+174 YIMESALVTLQMLKD
-189 RRKKGKSNDAEGIKG
+189 RRKNGKSNDAEEVKG

-312 EDILQKGYTESSVA
+312 EDILQKGYTEEEIA
-326 SDGNSVE
+326 SDGNEVD
-333 TEKKYLTDEQKTKIV
+333 TEKKYLTDEQKDKIV

-360 PVLFCDEITRCFSGS
+360 PVLFCDEITR
-375 TKVKLLD
+375 
-382 GRSLT
+382 
-387 MEELYN
+387 
-393 EFGTTKPFYVYS
+393 
-405 CDKDGNVVFKKAY
+405 
-418 SNGVTRR
+418 
-425 DADVVK
+425 
-431 VTLDNGSSIICT
+431 
-443 PDHRFML
+443 
-450 RDGSYEMA
+450 
-458 MHFERGRSLMSTY
+458 
-471 FNYKNSTKTPFG
+471 
-483 STYETFINPRD
+483 
-494 MKEYYTHR
+494 
-502 EVARQYYCDTY
+502 
-513 GKLGKDGCFRNAHH
+513 
-527 VDFNSLN
+527 
-534 NVPENLKV
+534 
-542 MDRIEHYNLHIH
+542 
-554 GENSVSKRLQSVDG
+554 
-568 YLDMQRGCM
+568 
-577 RKAMQHPDF
+577 
-586 FKNQRKGLEEYWGSK
+586 
-601 RHNEVMTSDV
+601 
-611 RNKSF
+611 
-616 KTQEFKDMCSDRC
+616 
-629 KSQWDSG
+629 
-636 QFDNIDRVSA
+636 
-646 NHKANFEKA
+646 
-655 VRFVKILSD
+655 
-664 VGYDI
+664 
-669 NIDNYQGFVDTFT
+669 
-682 GQHGIYYSV
+682 
-691 VSTDWFNIDDNGY
+691 
-704 ALSDVFDEVD
+704 
-714 SRDWER
+714 
-720 FFNSNKKILN
+720 
-730 KIKSLNYDETKQGIC
+730 
-745 DGTYDTSVGDY
+745 
-756 VDLSNKGVRDTLSF
+756 
-770 LNYLLSEYGDFTNR
+770 
-784 EYMEY
+784 
-789 HSDRDLDKYHFAFR
+789 
-803 YGNLC
+803 
-808 KYFGSF
+808 
-814 ARAKDLASVYNHK
+814 
-827 VVSVEILP
+827 
-835 YKEDVYDIEVEDTHN
+835 
-850 FLIDLGDDSGVF
+850 
-862 VHNCRDKGVN
+862 CRDKGVN

-886 MTLNGCKFVAATNL
+886 MTLNGCKFIAATNL
-900 DIQKGIEREE
+900 DIQKGLEREE

-953 TTDKRGFKGVTNI
+953 TTDKKGFKGVSNI

-979 MVYTDKPV
+979 MVYNDKPV

-1029 EGKEDGGEEKLY
+1029 DGKEDSGEEKLY

-1065 GYSNYD
+1065 GYSNFD
-1071 DVKEP
+1071 EVKEP

-1103 GKCVTGDTI
+1103 GK
-1112 IRVDGGITEIKNLD
+1112 
-1126 FTDGYLE
+1126 
-1133 REYVVDG
+1133 
-1140 LTDYVTT
+1140 
-1147 SHTYREVCDEV
+1147 
-1158 VAIKDNYGSVI
+1158 
-1169 KVTKNH
+1169 
-1175 PLRVLSKE
+1175 
-1183 GVVWKKALDIK
+1183 
-1194 EGDVLLSKKF
+1194 
-1204 DSSYFKDIKHD
+1204 
-1215 FNAYMYGFVLGDG
+1215 
-1228 CVSNKAKG
+1228 
-1236 CNSLTL
+1236 
-1242 SYNKERIVT
+1242 
-1251 LLNENG
+1251 
-1257 FIEDTTKRTRSDN
+1257 
-1270 FRSALRD
+1270 
-1277 SGKIYRLYK
+1277 
-1286 EFPREGRN
+1286 
-1294 LKKELWEI
+1294 
-1302 GVYNYTWGD
+1302 
-1311 VDKEHFPRSGSYEY
+1311 
-1325 ILNVLAG
+1325 
-1332 YIDTDGYIAYSGDYG
+1332 
-1347 YVEFCCKSESLI
+1347 
-1359 SDLQD
+1359 
-1364 VLSSLGFKA
+1364 
-1373 YRGKDRYDKDYNRY
+1373 
-1387 YPRLRLNARDSV
+1387 
-1399 ELMLLIKDLLVLKH
+1399 
-1413 EQAEELISKFG
+1413 
-1424 GKTRQGKLDIPL
+1424 
-1436 ECDSVLRDEINFLI
+1436 
-1450 KVCFESKGMTRTQY
+1450 
-1464 KDLKTGY
+1464 
-1471 FSNDLDRH
+1471 
-1479 RTSINNILSF
+1479 
-1489 IEDNKLEREF
+1489 
-1499 IAYPLW
+1499 
-1505 DEFKTI
+1505 
-1511 SYLRNCNVST
+1511 
-1521 VVSVEE
+1521 
-1527 IGTHVVYDVTIPK
+1527 
-1540 THTFIANGFISHNT
+1540 T

-1596 TDYVGGGILKG
+1596 TEYVGGGILKG

-1612 VSKELQSVVANVSAD
+1612 VSKALQDVVANVSAD

-1693 NYRDRVK
+1693 NYKDKVK

-1769 FKGLDTEQAL
+1769 FKGLEPEKAL

-1800 LQLSKDIKSMRGKR
+1800 LQLSKDIKSMRGRR

-1824 FNGKILFTDDVVMQ
+1824 FNGKILFTDDVAMM
-1838 FEDLILERQSDSLES
+1838 FEDLVLERQSDSLES
-1853 HAQKTIKFLDSLL
+1853 HAQKTVKFLDSLL
-1866 YGSDNWESLLIGDS
+1866 YGSESWESLLIGDS
-1880 VKVGDTSISASDI
+1880 VKIGDTSISANDI
-1893 VDSLAQ
+1893 IDSLVQ

-1908 LKPMSADDRVEC
+1908 LKPMSSDDRVDC

-1932 FVRQLDINTSNKRE
+1932 FVRQLDINTGNKRE

-2002 SGNTESIVK
+2002 SGNTEGMVR
-2011 YCLDLCN
+2011 YCLDLCKE
-2018 DFMEAHGKTL
+2018 FMEVHGTSL

-2052 FLKRSGENLEDMYQ
+2052 FLRRSDEGLEEMYK

-2080 SDFGNKVS
+2080 SDFGNKS
-2088 REDIENIKKAIKESK
+2088 TKADIEAIRQLIKDSK
-2103 KSKTPKNVK
+2103 KTKKDKNVK

>member
-39 LDSSTKDSSKK
+39 LDSSTKGSSKK

-141 ETYSDYKVLEDSD
+141 ETYSEYKVLEDSD

-189 RRKKGKSNDAEGIKG
+189 RRKKGKSNDAEDIKG

-326 SDGNSVE
+326 SDGNTVE

-360 PVLFCDEITRCFSGS
+360 PVLFCDEITRC
-375 TKVKLLD
+375 
-382 GRSLT
+382 
-387 MEELYN
+387 
-393 EFGTTKPFYVYS
+393 
-405 CDKDGNVVFKKAY
+405 
-418 SNGVTRR
+418 
-425 DADVVK
+425 
-431 VTLDNGSSIICT
+431 
-443 PDHRFML
+443 
-450 RDGSYEMA
+450 
-458 MHFERGRSLMSTY
+458 
-471 FNYKNSTKTPFG
+471 
-483 STYETFINPRD
+483 
-494 MKEYYTHR
+494 
-502 EVARQYYCDTY
+502 
-513 GKLGKDGCFRNAHH
+513 
-527 VDFNSLN
+527 
-534 NVPENLKV
+534 
-542 MDRIEHYNLHIH
+542 
-554 GENSVSKRLQSVDG
+554 
-568 YLDMQRGCM
+568 
-577 RKAMQHPDF
+577 
-586 FKNQRKGLEEYWGSK
+586 
-601 RHNEVMTSDV
+601 
-611 RNKSF
+611 
-616 KTQEFKDMCSDRC
+616 
-629 KSQWDSG
+629 
-636 QFDNIDRVSA
+636 
-646 NHKANFEKA
+646 
-655 VRFVKILSD
+655 
-664 VGYDI
+664 
-669 NIDNYQGFVDTFT
+669 
-682 GQHGIYYSV
+682 
-691 VSTDWFNIDDNGY
+691 
-704 ALSDVFDEVD
+704 
-714 SRDWER
+714 
-720 FFNSNKKILN
+720 
-730 KIKSLNYDETKQGIC
+730 
-745 DGTYDTSVGDY
+745 
-756 VDLSNKGVRDTLSF
+756 
-770 LNYLLSEYGDFTNR
+770 
-784 EYMEY
+784 
-789 HSDRDLDKYHFAFR
+789 
-803 YGNLC
+803 
-808 KYFGSF
+808 
-814 ARAKDLASVYNHK
+814 
-827 VVSVEILP
+827 
-835 YKEDVYDIEVEDTHN
+835 
-850 FLIDLGDDSGVF
+850 
-862 VHNCRDKGVN
+862 RDKGVN

-900 DIQKGIEREE
+900 DIQKGVEREE

-1029 EGKEDGGEEKLY
+1029 DGKEDGGEEKLY

-1103 GKCVTGDTI
+1103 GK
-1112 IRVDGGITEIKNLD
+1112 
-1126 FTDGYLE
+1126 
-1133 REYVVDG
+1133 
-1140 LTDYVTT
+1140 
-1147 SHTYREVCDEV
+1147 
-1158 VAIKDNYGSVI
+1158 
-1169 KVTKNH
+1169 
-1175 PLRVLSKE
+1175 
-1183 GVVWKKALDIK
+1183 
-1194 EGDVLLSKKF
+1194 
-1204 DSSYFKDIKHD
+1204 
-1215 FNAYMYGFVLGDG
+1215 
-1228 CVSNKAKG
+1228 
-1236 CNSLTL
+1236 
-1242 SYNKERIVT
+1242 
-1251 LLNENG
+1251 
-1257 FIEDTTKRTRSDN
+1257 
-1270 FRSALRD
+1270 
-1277 SGKIYRLYK
+1277 
-1286 EFPREGRN
+1286 
-1294 LKKELWEI
+1294 
-1302 GVYNYTWGD
+1302 
-1311 VDKEHFPRSGSYEY
+1311 
-1325 ILNVLAG
+1325 
-1332 YIDTDGYIAYSGDYG
+1332 
-1347 YVEFCCKSESLI
+1347 
-1359 SDLQD
+1359 
-1364 VLSSLGFKA
+1364 
-1373 YRGKDRYDKDYNRY
+1373 
-1387 YPRLRLNARDSV
+1387 
-1399 ELMLLIKDLLVLKH
+1399 
-1413 EQAEELISKFG
+1413 
-1424 GKTRQGKLDIPL
+1424 
-1436 ECDSVLRDEINFLI
+1436 
-1450 KVCFESKGMTRTQY
+1450 
-1464 KDLKTGY
+1464 
-1471 FSNDLDRH
+1471 
-1479 RTSINNILSF
+1479 
-1489 IEDNKLEREF
+1489 
-1499 IAYPLW
+1499 
-1505 DEFKTI
+1505 
-1511 SYLRNCNVST
+1511 
-1521 VVSVEE
+1521 
-1527 IGTHVVYDVTIPK
+1527 
-1540 THTFIANGFISHNT
+1540 T

-1596 TDYVGGGILKG
+1596 TEYVGGGILKG

-1693 NYRDRVK
+1693 NYKDRVK

-1755 QKEEGLIDGTLIEF
+1755 QKEDGLIDGTLIEF

-1920 SDTIDLVEDLAG
+1920 SDTIDLVEDLVG

>member
-141 ETYSDYKVLEDSD
+141 ETYSEYKVLEDSD

-326 SDGNSVE
+326 SDGNTVE

-360 PVLFCDEITRCFSGS
+360 PVLFCDEITRC
-375 TKVKLLD
+375 
-382 GRSLT
+382 
-387 MEELYN
+387 
-393 EFGTTKPFYVYS
+393 
-405 CDKDGNVVFKKAY
+405 
-418 SNGVTRR
+418 
-425 DADVVK
+425 
-431 VTLDNGSSIICT
+431 
-443 PDHRFML
+443 
-450 RDGSYEMA
+450 
-458 MHFERGRSLMSTY
+458 
-471 FNYKNSTKTPFG
+471 
-483 STYETFINPRD
+483 
-494 MKEYYTHR
+494 
-502 EVARQYYCDTY
+502 
-513 GKLGKDGCFRNAHH
+513 
-527 VDFNSLN
+527 
-534 NVPENLKV
+534 
-542 MDRIEHYNLHIH
+542 
-554 GENSVSKRLQSVDG
+554 
-568 YLDMQRGCM
+568 
-577 RKAMQHPDF
+577 
-586 FKNQRKGLEEYWGSK
+586 
-601 RHNEVMTSDV
+601 
-611 RNKSF
+611 
-616 KTQEFKDMCSDRC
+616 
-629 KSQWDSG
+629 
-636 QFDNIDRVSA
+636 
-646 NHKANFEKA
+646 
-655 VRFVKILSD
+655 
-664 VGYDI
+664 
-669 NIDNYQGFVDTFT
+669 
-682 GQHGIYYSV
+682 
-691 VSTDWFNIDDNGY
+691 
-704 ALSDVFDEVD
+704 
-714 SRDWER
+714 
-720 FFNSNKKILN
+720 
-730 KIKSLNYDETKQGIC
+730 
-745 DGTYDTSVGDY
+745 
-756 VDLSNKGVRDTLSF
+756 
-770 LNYLLSEYGDFTNR
+770 
-784 EYMEY
+784 
-789 HSDRDLDKYHFAFR
+789 
-803 YGNLC
+803 
-808 KYFGSF
+808 
-814 ARAKDLASVYNHK
+814 
-827 VVSVEILP
+827 
-835 YKEDVYDIEVEDTHN
+835 
-850 FLIDLGDDSGVF
+850 
-862 VHNCRDKGVN
+862 RDKGVN

-900 DIQKGIEREE
+900 DIQKGVEREE

-1029 EGKEDGGEEKLY
+1029 DGKEDSGEEKLY

-1103 GKCVTGDTI
+1103 GK
-1112 IRVDGGITEIKNLD
+1112 
-1126 FTDGYLE
+1126 
-1133 REYVVDG
+1133 
-1140 LTDYVTT
+1140 
-1147 SHTYREVCDEV
+1147 
-1158 VAIKDNYGSVI
+1158 
-1169 KVTKNH
+1169 
-1175 PLRVLSKE
+1175 
-1183 GVVWKKALDIK
+1183 
-1194 EGDVLLSKKF
+1194 
-1204 DSSYFKDIKHD
+1204 
-1215 FNAYMYGFVLGDG
+1215 
-1228 CVSNKAKG
+1228 
-1236 CNSLTL
+1236 
-1242 SYNKERIVT
+1242 
-1251 LLNENG
+1251 
-1257 FIEDTTKRTRSDN
+1257 
-1270 FRSALRD
+1270 
-1277 SGKIYRLYK
+1277 
-1286 EFPREGRN
+1286 
-1294 LKKELWEI
+1294 
-1302 GVYNYTWGD
+1302 
-1311 VDKEHFPRSGSYEY
+1311 
-1325 ILNVLAG
+1325 
-1332 YIDTDGYIAYSGDYG
+1332 
-1347 YVEFCCKSESLI
+1347 
-1359 SDLQD
+1359 
-1364 VLSSLGFKA
+1364 
-1373 YRGKDRYDKDYNRY
+1373 
-1387 YPRLRLNARDSV
+1387 
-1399 ELMLLIKDLLVLKH
+1399 
-1413 EQAEELISKFG
+1413 
-1424 GKTRQGKLDIPL
+1424 
-1436 ECDSVLRDEINFLI
+1436 
-1450 KVCFESKGMTRTQY
+1450 
-1464 KDLKTGY
+1464 
-1471 FSNDLDRH
+1471 
-1479 RTSINNILSF
+1479 
-1489 IEDNKLEREF
+1489 
-1499 IAYPLW
+1499 
-1505 DEFKTI
+1505 
-1511 SYLRNCNVST
+1511 
-1521 VVSVEE
+1521 
-1527 IGTHVVYDVTIPK
+1527 
-1540 THTFIANGFISHNT
+1540 T

-1596 TDYVGGGILKG
+1596 TEYVGGGILKG

-1627 IKYGMTDIMTLRAPD
+1627 IRYGMTDIMTLRAPD

-1693 NYRDRVK
+1693 NYKDRVK

>member
-24 HAVEEFLGYEPLVVD
+24 HAVEEFLGYEPLIVD
-39 LDSSTKDSSKK
+39 FDSPSKDSTNK

-58 PSNTLFLAELPNTV
+58 PSNTLFLAELPSTV

-84 IVDIMEF
+84 TVDIMEF
-91 DYQAVANL
+91 DYQSVANL

-106 DIDRAI
+106 DINKAI
-112 FQCNGAYLV
+112 FQCNGAYLI
-121 EDILTDTF
+121 EDILTDNF

-141 ETYSDYKVLEDSD
+141 ESYSEYKVLEDSD
-154 KLDTVSMS
+154 KMDTVSIS

-189 RRKKGKSNDAEGIKG
+189 RRKKGKSNDAEDIKG

-312 EDILQKGYTESSVA
+312 EDILQKGYTESEVV
-326 SDGNSVE
+326 SDGNEVT

-360 PVLFCDEITRCFSGS
+360 PVLFCDEITR
-375 TKVKLLD
+375 
-382 GRSLT
+382 
-387 MEELYN
+387 
-393 EFGTTKPFYVYS
+393 
-405 CDKDGNVVFKKAY
+405 
-418 SNGVTRR
+418 
-425 DADVVK
+425 
-431 VTLDNGSSIICT
+431 
-443 PDHRFML
+443 
-450 RDGSYEMA
+450 
-458 MHFERGRSLMSTY
+458 
-471 FNYKNSTKTPFG
+471 
-483 STYETFINPRD
+483 
-494 MKEYYTHR
+494 
-502 EVARQYYCDTY
+502 
-513 GKLGKDGCFRNAHH
+513 
-527 VDFNSLN
+527 
-534 NVPENLKV
+534 
-542 MDRIEHYNLHIH
+542 
-554 GENSVSKRLQSVDG
+554 
-568 YLDMQRGCM
+568 
-577 RKAMQHPDF
+577 
-586 FKNQRKGLEEYWGSK
+586 
-601 RHNEVMTSDV
+601 
-611 RNKSF
+611 
-616 KTQEFKDMCSDRC
+616 
-629 KSQWDSG
+629 
-636 QFDNIDRVSA
+636 
-646 NHKANFEKA
+646 
-655 VRFVKILSD
+655 
-664 VGYDI
+664 
-669 NIDNYQGFVDTFT
+669 
-682 GQHGIYYSV
+682 
-691 VSTDWFNIDDNGY
+691 
-704 ALSDVFDEVD
+704 
-714 SRDWER
+714 
-720 FFNSNKKILN
+720 
-730 KIKSLNYDETKQGIC
+730 
-745 DGTYDTSVGDY
+745 
-756 VDLSNKGVRDTLSF
+756 
-770 LNYLLSEYGDFTNR
+770 
-784 EYMEY
+784 
-789 HSDRDLDKYHFAFR
+789 
-803 YGNLC
+803 
-808 KYFGSF
+808 
-814 ARAKDLASVYNHK
+814 
-827 VVSVEILP
+827 
-835 YKEDVYDIEVEDTHN
+835 
-850 FLIDLGDDSGVF
+850 
-862 VHNCRDKGVN
+862 CRDKGVN

-900 DIQKGIEREE
+900 DIQKGVEREE

-1112 IRVDGGITEIKNLD
+1112 IRVDGGITEIKNLE

-1147 SHTYREVCDEV
+1147 SHTYREVCGEV

-1175 PLRVLSKE
+1175 PLRVLSKD
-1183 GVVWKKALDIK
+1183 GVVWKKAVDIK
-1194 EGDVLLSKKF
+1194 DGDVLLSKKF

-1228 CVSNKAKG
+1228 CVSNKNNG

-1242 SYNKERIVT
+1242 SHNKERIVE

-1270 FRSALRD
+1270 FRSALKD

-1286 EFPREGRN
+1286 EFPREGRT

-1302 GVYNYTWGD
+1302 AVYNYTWGD
-1311 VDKEHFPRSGSYEY
+1311 VGKEHFPRSGSYEY

-1347 YVEFCCKSESLI
+1347 YVEFCCKSETLI

-1373 YRGKDRYDKDYNRY
+1373 FRGKDRYNQDYDRH

-1413 EQAEELISKFG
+1413 EQADELISKFSG
-1424 GKTRQGKLDIPL
+1424 NTRQGKLDIPL
-1436 ECDSVLRDEINFLI
+1436 DCGSVLRDEINFLI

-1464 KDLKTGY
+1464 KNLKTGY

-1479 RTSINNILSF
+1479 RTSISNILSF
-1489 IEDNKLEREF
+1489 IEDNQLEREF

-1596 TDYVGGGILKG
+1596 TEYVGGGILKG

-1693 NYRDRVK
+1693 NYKDRVK

-1755 QKEEGLIDGTLIEF
+1755 QKEDGLIDGTLIEF

-1866 YGSDNWESLLIGDS
+1866 YGSDSWESLLIGDS

>member
-14 ADFVKNVREV
+14 ADFIKNVRET
-24 HAVEEFLGYEPLVVD
+24 HSIDEFLGYESLITD
-39 LDSSTKDSSKK
+39 FDSQTSDSSNR

-58 PSNTLFLAELPNTV
+58 PSNTLFLMELPSTV
-72 FNIFSGT
+72 LRIFSGD
-79 FGSEI
+79 FGGNI

-91 DYQAVANL
+91 DYQGVAN
-99 IEVDLVN
+99 IVETDLVN
-106 DIDRAI
+106 DVNKAI
-112 FQCNGAYLV
+112 FACNGAYLV
-121 EDILTDTF
+121 EDIVTDTF
-129 INACANGLDVSS
+129 INACANGFDVPRDISV
-141 ETYSDYKVLEDSD
+141 DYKVLEESD
-154 KLDTVSMS
+154 KQNKDSLSS
-162 EWLFSNE
+162 WLFMNDN
-169 HIDES
+169 IDES
-174 YIMESALDTLQLLKD
+174 YIMESALDTLQMLKD
-189 RRKKGKSNDAEGIKG
+189 RRKNGRSNDAEEVKG

-312 EDILQKGYTESSVA
+312 EDILQKGYTEEEIA
-326 SDGNSVE
+326 SDGNEVD
-333 TEKKYLTDEQKTKIV
+333 TEKKYLTDEQKDKIV

-418 SNGVTRR
+418 SNGITRR

-431 VTLDNGSSIICT
+431 VTLDNGSSIVCT

-458 MHFERGRSLMSTY
+458 MHFESGRSLMATY
-471 FNYKNSTKTPFG
+471 FNYKNSTKTSFG

-502 EVARQYYCDTY
+502 EVARQYYGDTY

-542 MDRIEHYNLHIH
+542 MDRNEHYSLHIR

-568 YLDMQRGCM
+568 YLDMQRNCM
-577 RKAMQHPDF
+577 FKAMQHPDF
-586 FKNQRKGLEEYWGSK
+586 FKNQRRGLEEYWGSK
-601 RHNEVMTSDV
+601 RHNEVMTSEQ
-611 RNKSF
+611 RNKAF
-616 KTQEFKDMCSDRC
+616 KTSEFKDMCSNRC
-629 KSQWDSG
+629 KSQWSNG
-636 QFDNIDRVSA
+636 QFDNIDRISA
-646 NHKANFEKA
+646 SRKANFEKA
-655 VRFVKILSD
+655 VRFVKILRD

-669 NIDNYQGFVDTFT
+669 NIDNYQGFVDAFT
-682 GQHGIYYSV
+682 GQHGIYYNVVSADWFSV
-691 VSTDWFNIDDNGY
+691 VDNGHS
-704 ALSDVFDEVD
+704 LSEVFEEVN

-720 FFNSNKKILN
+720 FFNSNKKILD

-770 LNYLLSEYGDFTNR
+770 LNYLLIEYGDFTNR
-784 EYMEY
+784 EYMAY
-789 HSDRDLDKYHFAFR
+789 HSERDLDKYHFAFR

-900 DIQKGIEREE
+900 DIQKGLEREE

-953 TTDKRGFKGVTNI
+953 TTDKKGFKGVSNI

-979 MVYTDKPV
+979 MVYNDKPV

-1029 EGKEDGGEEKLY
+1029 DGKEDSGEVKLY
-1041 KRKIL
+1041 KKKLL

-1065 GYSNYD
+1065 GYSNFD
-1071 DVKEP
+1071 EVKEP

-1103 GKCVTGDTI
+1103 GK
-1112 IRVDGGITEIKNLD
+1112 
-1126 FTDGYLE
+1126 
-1133 REYVVDG
+1133 
-1140 LTDYVTT
+1140 
-1147 SHTYREVCDEV
+1147 
-1158 VAIKDNYGSVI
+1158 
-1169 KVTKNH
+1169 
-1175 PLRVLSKE
+1175 
-1183 GVVWKKALDIK
+1183 
-1194 EGDVLLSKKF
+1194 
-1204 DSSYFKDIKHD
+1204 
-1215 FNAYMYGFVLGDG
+1215 
-1228 CVSNKAKG
+1228 
-1236 CNSLTL
+1236 
-1242 SYNKERIVT
+1242 
-1251 LLNENG
+1251 
-1257 FIEDTTKRTRSDN
+1257 
-1270 FRSALRD
+1270 
-1277 SGKIYRLYK
+1277 
-1286 EFPREGRN
+1286 
-1294 LKKELWEI
+1294 
-1302 GVYNYTWGD
+1302 
-1311 VDKEHFPRSGSYEY
+1311 
-1325 ILNVLAG
+1325 
-1332 YIDTDGYIAYSGDYG
+1332 
-1347 YVEFCCKSESLI
+1347 
-1359 SDLQD
+1359 
-1364 VLSSLGFKA
+1364 
-1373 YRGKDRYDKDYNRY
+1373 
-1387 YPRLRLNARDSV
+1387 
-1399 ELMLLIKDLLVLKH
+1399 
-1413 EQAEELISKFG
+1413 
-1424 GKTRQGKLDIPL
+1424 
-1436 ECDSVLRDEINFLI
+1436 
-1450 KVCFESKGMTRTQY
+1450 
-1464 KDLKTGY
+1464 
-1471 FSNDLDRH
+1471 
-1479 RTSINNILSF
+1479 
-1489 IEDNKLEREF
+1489 
-1499 IAYPLW
+1499 
-1505 DEFKTI
+1505 
-1511 SYLRNCNVST
+1511 
-1521 VVSVEE
+1521 
-1527 IGTHVVYDVTIPK
+1527 
-1540 THTFIANGFISHNT
+1540 T

-1596 TDYVGGGILKG
+1596 TEYVGGGILKG

-1612 VSKELQSVVANVSAD
+1612 VSKALQDVVANVSAD

-1693 NYRDRVK
+1693 NYKDKVK

-1769 FKGLDTEQAL
+1769 FKGLEPEKAL

-1800 LQLSKDIKSMRGKR
+1800 LQLSKDIKSMRGRR

-1824 FNGKILFTDDVVMQ
+1824 FNGKILFTDDVAMM
-1838 FEDLILERQSDSLES
+1838 FEDLVLERQSDSLES
-1853 HAQKTIKFLDSLL
+1853 HAQKTVKFLDSLL
-1866 YGSDNWESLLIGDS
+1866 YGSESWESLLIGDS
-1880 VKVGDTSISASDI
+1880 VKIGDTSISASDI
-1893 VDSLAQ
+1893 IDSLVQ

-1908 LKPMSADDRVEC
+1908 LKPMSSDDRVDC

-1932 FVRQLDINTSNKRE
+1932 FVRQLDINTGNKRE

-2002 SGNTESIVK
+2002 SGNTEGMVR
-2011 YCLDLCN
+2011 YCLDLCKE
-2018 DFMEAHGKTL
+2018 FMEVHGTSL

-2052 FLKRSGENLEDMYQ
+2052 FLRRSDEGLEEMYK

-2080 SDFGNKVS
+2080 SDFGNKS
-2088 REDIENIKKAIKESK
+2088 TKADIEAIRQLIKDSK
-2103 KSKTPKNVK
+2103 KTKKDKNVK

>member
-14 ADFVKNVREV
+14 ADFIKNVRET
-24 HAVEEFLGYEPLVVD
+24 HSIDEFLGYESLITD
-39 LDSSTKDSSKK
+39 FDSQTSDSSSR

-58 PSNTLFLAELPNTV
+58 PSNTLFLMELPSTV
-72 FNIFSGT
+72 LRIFSGD
-79 FGSEI
+79 FGGNI

-91 DYQAVANL
+91 DYQGVAN
-99 IEVDLVN
+99 IVETDLVN
-106 DIDRAI
+106 DVNKAI
-112 FQCNGAYLV
+112 FACNGAYLV
-121 EDILTDTF
+121 EDIVTDTF
-129 INACANGLDVSS
+129 INACSNGFDVPRDISV
-141 ETYSDYKVLEDSD
+141 DYKVLEESD
-154 KLDTVSMS
+154 KQNKDSLSS
-162 EWLFSNE
+162 WLFMNDN
-169 HIDES
+169 IDES
-174 YIMESALDTLQLLKD
+174 YIMESALVTLQMLKD
-189 RRKKGKSNDAEGIKG
+189 RRKNGESNDAEEVKG

-312 EDILQKGYTESSVA
+312 EDILQKGYTEEEIA
-326 SDGNSVE
+326 SDGNEVD
-333 TEKKYLTDEQKTKIV
+333 TEKKYLTDEQKDKIV

-360 PVLFCDEITRCFSGS
+360 PVLF
-375 TKVKLLD
+375 
-382 GRSLT
+382 
-387 MEELYN
+387 
-393 EFGTTKPFYVYS
+393 
-405 CDKDGNVVFKKAY
+405 
-418 SNGVTRR
+418 
-425 DADVVK
+425 
-431 VTLDNGSSIICT
+431 
-443 PDHRFML
+443 
-450 RDGSYEMA
+450 
-458 MHFERGRSLMSTY
+458 
-471 FNYKNSTKTPFG
+471 
-483 STYETFINPRD
+483 
-494 MKEYYTHR
+494 
-502 EVARQYYCDTY
+502 
-513 GKLGKDGCFRNAHH
+513 
-527 VDFNSLN
+527 
-534 NVPENLKV
+534 
-542 MDRIEHYNLHIH
+542 
-554 GENSVSKRLQSVDG
+554 
-568 YLDMQRGCM
+568 
-577 RKAMQHPDF
+577 
-586 FKNQRKGLEEYWGSK
+586 
-601 RHNEVMTSDV
+601 
-611 RNKSF
+611 
-616 KTQEFKDMCSDRC
+616 
-629 KSQWDSG
+629 
-636 QFDNIDRVSA
+636 
-646 NHKANFEKA
+646 
-655 VRFVKILSD
+655 
-664 VGYDI
+664 
-669 NIDNYQGFVDTFT
+669 
-682 GQHGIYYSV
+682 
-691 VSTDWFNIDDNGY
+691 
-704 ALSDVFDEVD
+704 FDETT
-714 SRDWER
+714 R
-720 FFNSNKKILN
+720 
-730 KIKSLNYDETKQGIC
+730 
-745 DGTYDTSVGDY
+745 
-756 VDLSNKGVRDTLSF
+756 
-770 LNYLLSEYGDFTNR
+770 
-784 EYMEY
+784 
-789 HSDRDLDKYHFAFR
+789 
-803 YGNLC
+803 
-808 KYFGSF
+808 
-814 ARAKDLASVYNHK
+814 
-827 VVSVEILP
+827 
-835 YKEDVYDIEVEDTHN
+835 
-850 FLIDLGDDSGVF
+850 
-862 VHNCRDKGVN
+862 CRDKGVN

-900 DIQKGIEREE
+900 DIQKGLEREE

-953 TTDKRGFKGVTNI
+953 TTDKKGFKGVSNI

-979 MVYTDKPV
+979 MVYNDKPT
-987 LDAIAEGLSDNEQ
+987 LDAIADGLSDNEQ

-1029 EGKEDGGEEKLY
+1029 DGKEDSGEEKLY

-1071 DVKEP
+1071 EVKEP
-1076 VKDDVGDFLSTAL
+1076 IKDDVGDFLSTAL
-1089 ETGSPAMLIGPSAL
+1089 ETGSPAMLIGPSSI
-1103 GKCVTGDTI
+1103 GK
-1112 IRVDGGITEIKNLD
+1112 
-1126 FTDGYLE
+1126 
-1133 REYVVDG
+1133 
-1140 LTDYVTT
+1140 
-1147 SHTYREVCDEV
+1147 S
-1158 VAIKDNYGSVI
+1158 
-1169 KVTKNH
+1169 
-1175 PLRVLSKE
+1175 
-1183 GVVWKKALDIK
+1183 
-1194 EGDVLLSKKF
+1194 
-1204 DSSYFKDIKHD
+1204 
-1215 FNAYMYGFVLGDG
+1215 
-1228 CVSNKAKG
+1228 
-1236 CNSLTL
+1236 
-1242 SYNKERIVT
+1242 
-1251 LLNENG
+1251 
-1257 FIEDTTKRTRSDN
+1257 
-1270 FRSALRD
+1270 
-1277 SGKIYRLYK
+1277 
-1286 EFPREGRN
+1286 
-1294 LKKELWEI
+1294 
-1302 GVYNYTWGD
+1302 
-1311 VDKEHFPRSGSYEY
+1311 
-1325 ILNVLAG
+1325 
-1332 YIDTDGYIAYSGDYG
+1332 
-1347 YVEFCCKSESLI
+1347 
-1359 SDLQD
+1359 
-1364 VLSSLGFKA
+1364 
-1373 YRGKDRYDKDYNRY
+1373 
-1387 YPRLRLNARDSV
+1387 
-1399 ELMLLIKDLLVLKH
+1399 
-1413 EQAEELISKFG
+1413 
-1424 GKTRQGKLDIPL
+1424 
-1436 ECDSVLRDEINFLI
+1436 
-1450 KVCFESKGMTRTQY
+1450 
-1464 KDLKTGY
+1464 
-1471 FSNDLDRH
+1471 
-1479 RTSINNILSF
+1479 
-1489 IEDNKLEREF
+1489 
-1499 IAYPLW
+1499 
-1505 DEFKTI
+1505 
-1511 SYLRNCNVST
+1511 
-1521 VVSVEE
+1521 
-1527 IGTHVVYDVTIPK
+1527 
-1540 THTFIANGFISHNT
+1540 

-1596 TDYVGGGILKG
+1596 TEYVGGILKG

-1612 VSKELQSVVANVSAD
+1612 VSKALQDVVANVSAD

-1651 ALKEG
+1651 ALREG

-1693 NYRDRVK
+1693 NYKDKVK

-1769 FKGLDTEQAL
+1769 FKGLEPEKAL

-1800 LQLSKDIKSMRGKR
+1800 LQLSKDIKSMRGRR

-1824 FNGKILFTDDVVMQ
+1824 FNGKILFTDDVAMM
-1838 FEDLILERQSDSLES
+1838 FEDLVLERQSDSLES
-1853 HAQKTIKFLDSLL
+1853 HAQKTVKFLDSLL
-1866 YGSDNWESLLIGDS
+1866 YGSESWESLLIGDS
-1880 VKVGDTSISASDI
+1880 VKIGDTSISASDI
-1893 VDSLAQ
+1893 IDSLVQ

-1908 LKPMSADDRVEC
+1908 LKPMSSDDRVDC

-1932 FVRQLDINTSNKRE
+1932 FVRQLDINTGNKRE

-2002 SGNTESIVK
+2002 SGNTEGMVR
-2011 YCLDLCN
+2011 YCLDLCKE
-2018 DFMEAHGKTL
+2018 FMEVHGTSL

-2052 FLKRSGENLEDMYQ
+2052 FLRRSDEGLEEMYK

-2080 SDFGNKVS
+2080 SDFGNKS
-2088 REDIENIKKAIKESK
+2088 TKADIEAIRQLIKDSK
-2103 KSKTPKNVK
+2103 KTKKDKNVK

>member
-14 ADFVKNVREV
+14 ADFIKNVRET
-24 HAVEEFLGYEPLVVD
+24 HSIDEFLGYESLITD
-39 LDSSTKDSSKK
+39 FDSQTSDSSSR

-58 PSNTLFLAELPNTV
+58 PSNTLFLMELPSTV
-72 FNIFSGT
+72 LRIFSGD
-79 FGSEI
+79 FGGNI

-91 DYQAVANL
+91 DYQGVAN
-99 IEVDLVN
+99 IVETDLVN
-106 DIDRAI
+106 DVNKAI
-112 FQCNGAYLV
+112 FACNGAYLV
-121 EDILTDTF
+121 EDIVTDTF
-129 INACANGLDVSS
+129 INACANGFDVPSDIS
-141 ETYSDYKVLEDSD
+141 VDYKVLEESD
-154 KLDTVSMS
+154 KQNKDSLSS
-162 EWLFSNE
+162 WLFMNDN
-169 HIDES
+169 IDES
-174 YIMESALDTLQLLKD
+174 YIMESALDTLQMLKD
-189 RRKKGKSNDAEGIKG
+189 RRKNGKSNDAEEVKG

-312 EDILQKGYTESSVA
+312 EDILQKGYTEEEIA
-326 SDGNSVE
+326 SDGNEVD
-333 TEKKYLTDEQKTKIV
+333 TEKKYLTDEQKDKIV
-348 ELQLQYK
+348 GLQLQYK

-360 PVLFCDEITRCFSGS
+360 PVLFCDEITR
-375 TKVKLLD
+375 
-382 GRSLT
+382 
-387 MEELYN
+387 
-393 EFGTTKPFYVYS
+393 
-405 CDKDGNVVFKKAY
+405 
-418 SNGVTRR
+418 
-425 DADVVK
+425 
-431 VTLDNGSSIICT
+431 
-443 PDHRFML
+443 
-450 RDGSYEMA
+450 
-458 MHFERGRSLMSTY
+458 
-471 FNYKNSTKTPFG
+471 
-483 STYETFINPRD
+483 
-494 MKEYYTHR
+494 
-502 EVARQYYCDTY
+502 
-513 GKLGKDGCFRNAHH
+513 
-527 VDFNSLN
+527 
-534 NVPENLKV
+534 
-542 MDRIEHYNLHIH
+542 
-554 GENSVSKRLQSVDG
+554 
-568 YLDMQRGCM
+568 
-577 RKAMQHPDF
+577 
-586 FKNQRKGLEEYWGSK
+586 
-601 RHNEVMTSDV
+601 
-611 RNKSF
+611 
-616 KTQEFKDMCSDRC
+616 
-629 KSQWDSG
+629 
-636 QFDNIDRVSA
+636 
-646 NHKANFEKA
+646 
-655 VRFVKILSD
+655 
-664 VGYDI
+664 
-669 NIDNYQGFVDTFT
+669 
-682 GQHGIYYSV
+682 
-691 VSTDWFNIDDNGY
+691 
-704 ALSDVFDEVD
+704 
-714 SRDWER
+714 
-720 FFNSNKKILN
+720 
-730 KIKSLNYDETKQGIC
+730 
-745 DGTYDTSVGDY
+745 
-756 VDLSNKGVRDTLSF
+756 
-770 LNYLLSEYGDFTNR
+770 
-784 EYMEY
+784 
-789 HSDRDLDKYHFAFR
+789 
-803 YGNLC
+803 
-808 KYFGSF
+808 
-814 ARAKDLASVYNHK
+814 
-827 VVSVEILP
+827 
-835 YKEDVYDIEVEDTHN
+835 
-850 FLIDLGDDSGVF
+850 
-862 VHNCRDKGVN
+862 CRDKGVN

-900 DIQKGIEREE
+900 DIQKGLEREE

-953 TTDKRGFKGVTNI
+953 TTDKKGFKGVSNI

-979 MVYTDKPV
+979 MVYNDKPV

-1029 EGKEDGGEEKLY
+1029 DGKEDSGEEKLY

-1065 GYSNYD
+1065 GYSNFD
-1071 DVKEP
+1071 EVKEP
-1076 VKDDVGDFLSTAL
+1076 IKDDVGDFLSTAL

-1103 GKCVTGDTI
+1103 GK
-1112 IRVDGGITEIKNLD
+1112 
-1126 FTDGYLE
+1126 
-1133 REYVVDG
+1133 
-1140 LTDYVTT
+1140 
-1147 SHTYREVCDEV
+1147 
-1158 VAIKDNYGSVI
+1158 
-1169 KVTKNH
+1169 
-1175 PLRVLSKE
+1175 
-1183 GVVWKKALDIK
+1183 
-1194 EGDVLLSKKF
+1194 
-1204 DSSYFKDIKHD
+1204 
-1215 FNAYMYGFVLGDG
+1215 
-1228 CVSNKAKG
+1228 
-1236 CNSLTL
+1236 
-1242 SYNKERIVT
+1242 
-1251 LLNENG
+1251 
-1257 FIEDTTKRTRSDN
+1257 
-1270 FRSALRD
+1270 
-1277 SGKIYRLYK
+1277 
-1286 EFPREGRN
+1286 
-1294 LKKELWEI
+1294 
-1302 GVYNYTWGD
+1302 
-1311 VDKEHFPRSGSYEY
+1311 
-1325 ILNVLAG
+1325 
-1332 YIDTDGYIAYSGDYG
+1332 
-1347 YVEFCCKSESLI
+1347 
-1359 SDLQD
+1359 
-1364 VLSSLGFKA
+1364 
-1373 YRGKDRYDKDYNRY
+1373 
-1387 YPRLRLNARDSV
+1387 
-1399 ELMLLIKDLLVLKH
+1399 
-1413 EQAEELISKFG
+1413 
-1424 GKTRQGKLDIPL
+1424 
-1436 ECDSVLRDEINFLI
+1436 
-1450 KVCFESKGMTRTQY
+1450 
-1464 KDLKTGY
+1464 
-1471 FSNDLDRH
+1471 
-1479 RTSINNILSF
+1479 
-1489 IEDNKLEREF
+1489 
-1499 IAYPLW
+1499 
-1505 DEFKTI
+1505 
-1511 SYLRNCNVST
+1511 
-1521 VVSVEE
+1521 
-1527 IGTHVVYDVTIPK
+1527 
-1540 THTFIANGFISHNT
+1540 T

-1596 TDYVGGGILKG
+1596 TEYVGGGILKG

-1612 VSKELQSVVANVSAD
+1612 VSKALQDVVANVSAD

-1693 NYRDRVK
+1693 NYKDKVK

-1769 FKGLDTEQAL
+1769 FKGLEPEKAL

-1800 LQLSKDIKSMRGKR
+1800 LQLSKDIKSMRGRR

-1824 FNGKILFTDDVVMQ
+1824 FNGKILFTDDVAMM
-1838 FEDLILERQSDSLES
+1838 FEDLVLERQSDSLES
-1853 HAQKTIKFLDSLL
+1853 HAQKTVKFLDSLL
-1866 YGSDNWESLLIGDS
+1866 YGSESWESLLIGDS
-1880 VKVGDTSISASDI
+1880 VKIGDTSISASDI
-1893 VDSLAQ
+1893 IDSLVQ

-1908 LKPMSADDRVEC
+1908 LKPMSSDDRVDC

-1932 FVRQLDINTSNKRE
+1932 FVRQLDINTGNKRE

-2002 SGNTESIVK
+2002 SGNTEGMVR
-2011 YCLDLCN
+2011 YCLDLCKE
-2018 DFMEAHGKTL
+2018 FMEVHGTSL

-2052 FLKRSGENLEDMYQ
+2052 FLRRSDEGLEEMYK

-2080 SDFGNKVS
+2080 SDFGNKS
-2088 REDIENIKKAIKESK
+2088 TKADIEAIRQLIKDSK
-2103 KSKTPKNVK
+2103 KTKKDKNVK

>member
-14 ADFVKNVREV
+14 ADFIKNVRET
-24 HAVEEFLGYEPLVVD
+24 HSIDEFLGYESLITD
-39 LDSSTKDSSKK
+39 FDSQTSDSSNR

-58 PSNTLFLAELPNTV
+58 PSNTLFLMELPSTV
-72 FNIFSGT
+72 LRIFSGD
-79 FGSEI
+79 FGGNI

-91 DYQAVANL
+91 DYQGVAN
-99 IEVDLVN
+99 IVETDLVN
-106 DIDRAI
+106 DVNKAI
-112 FQCNGAYLV
+112 FACNGAYLV
-121 EDILTDTF
+121 EDIVTDTF
-129 INACANGLDVSS
+129 INACSNGFDVPRDISV
-141 ETYSDYKVLEDSD
+141 DYKVLEESD
-154 KLDTVSMS
+154 KQNKDSLSS
-162 EWLFSNE
+162 WLFMNDI
-169 HIDES
+169 IDES
-174 YIMESALDTLQLLKD
+174 YIMESALDTLQMLKD
-189 RRKKGKSNDAEGIKG
+189 RRKNGKSNDAEEVKG

-312 EDILQKGYTESSVA
+312 EDILQKGYTEEEIA
-326 SDGNSVE
+326 SDGNTVD
-333 TEKKYLTDEQKTKIV
+333 TEKKYLTDEQKDKIV

-360 PVLFCDEITRCFSGS
+360 PVLF
-375 TKVKLLD
+375 
-382 GRSLT
+382 
-387 MEELYN
+387 
-393 EFGTTKPFYVYS
+393 
-405 CDKDGNVVFKKAY
+405 
-418 SNGVTRR
+418 
-425 DADVVK
+425 
-431 VTLDNGSSIICT
+431 
-443 PDHRFML
+443 
-450 RDGSYEMA
+450 
-458 MHFERGRSLMSTY
+458 
-471 FNYKNSTKTPFG
+471 
-483 STYETFINPRD
+483 
-494 MKEYYTHR
+494 
-502 EVARQYYCDTY
+502 
-513 GKLGKDGCFRNAHH
+513 
-527 VDFNSLN
+527 
-534 NVPENLKV
+534 
-542 MDRIEHYNLHIH
+542 
-554 GENSVSKRLQSVDG
+554 
-568 YLDMQRGCM
+568 
-577 RKAMQHPDF
+577 
-586 FKNQRKGLEEYWGSK
+586 
-601 RHNEVMTSDV
+601 
-611 RNKSF
+611 
-616 KTQEFKDMCSDRC
+616 
-629 KSQWDSG
+629 
-636 QFDNIDRVSA
+636 
-646 NHKANFEKA
+646 
-655 VRFVKILSD
+655 
-664 VGYDI
+664 
-669 NIDNYQGFVDTFT
+669 
-682 GQHGIYYSV
+682 
-691 VSTDWFNIDDNGY
+691 
-704 ALSDVFDEVD
+704 FDETT
-714 SRDWER
+714 R
-720 FFNSNKKILN
+720 
-730 KIKSLNYDETKQGIC
+730 
-745 DGTYDTSVGDY
+745 
-756 VDLSNKGVRDTLSF
+756 
-770 LNYLLSEYGDFTNR
+770 
-784 EYMEY
+784 
-789 HSDRDLDKYHFAFR
+789 
-803 YGNLC
+803 
-808 KYFGSF
+808 
-814 ARAKDLASVYNHK
+814 
-827 VVSVEILP
+827 
-835 YKEDVYDIEVEDTHN
+835 
-850 FLIDLGDDSGVF
+850 
-862 VHNCRDKGVN
+862 CRDKGVN

-900 DIQKGIEREE
+900 DIQKGLEREE

-953 TTDKRGFKGVTNI
+953 TTDKKGFKGVSNI

-979 MVYTDKPV
+979 MVYNDKPT

-1029 EGKEDGGEEKLY
+1029 DGKEDSGEEKLY

-1065 GYSNYD
+1065 GYSDYD
-1071 DVKEP
+1071 EAREP
-1076 VKDDVGDFLSTAL
+1076 IKDDVGDFLSTAL
-1089 ETGSPAMLIGPSAL
+1089 ETGSPAMLIGPSSI
-1103 GKCVTGDTI
+1103 GK
-1112 IRVDGGITEIKNLD
+1112 
-1126 FTDGYLE
+1126 
-1133 REYVVDG
+1133 
-1140 LTDYVTT
+1140 
-1147 SHTYREVCDEV
+1147 S
-1158 VAIKDNYGSVI
+1158 
-1169 KVTKNH
+1169 
-1175 PLRVLSKE
+1175 
-1183 GVVWKKALDIK
+1183 
-1194 EGDVLLSKKF
+1194 
-1204 DSSYFKDIKHD
+1204 
-1215 FNAYMYGFVLGDG
+1215 
-1228 CVSNKAKG
+1228 
-1236 CNSLTL
+1236 
-1242 SYNKERIVT
+1242 
-1251 LLNENG
+1251 
-1257 FIEDTTKRTRSDN
+1257 
-1270 FRSALRD
+1270 
-1277 SGKIYRLYK
+1277 
-1286 EFPREGRN
+1286 
-1294 LKKELWEI
+1294 
-1302 GVYNYTWGD
+1302 
-1311 VDKEHFPRSGSYEY
+1311 
-1325 ILNVLAG
+1325 
-1332 YIDTDGYIAYSGDYG
+1332 
-1347 YVEFCCKSESLI
+1347 
-1359 SDLQD
+1359 
-1364 VLSSLGFKA
+1364 
-1373 YRGKDRYDKDYNRY
+1373 
-1387 YPRLRLNARDSV
+1387 
-1399 ELMLLIKDLLVLKH
+1399 
-1413 EQAEELISKFG
+1413 
-1424 GKTRQGKLDIPL
+1424 
-1436 ECDSVLRDEINFLI
+1436 
-1450 KVCFESKGMTRTQY
+1450 
-1464 KDLKTGY
+1464 
-1471 FSNDLDRH
+1471 
-1479 RTSINNILSF
+1479 
-1489 IEDNKLEREF
+1489 
-1499 IAYPLW
+1499 
-1505 DEFKTI
+1505 
-1511 SYLRNCNVST
+1511 
-1521 VVSVEE
+1521 
-1527 IGTHVVYDVTIPK
+1527 
-1540 THTFIANGFISHNT
+1540 

-1596 TDYVGGGILKG
+1596 TEYVGGGILKG

-1612 VSKELQSVVANVSAD
+1612 VSKALQDVVANVSAD
-1627 IKYGMTDIMTLRAPD
+1627 IKYGMTDILTLRAPD

-1693 NYRDRVK
+1693 NYKDKVK

-1769 FKGLDTEQAL
+1769 FKGLEPEKAL

-1800 LQLSKDIKSMRGKR
+1800 LQLSKDIKSMRGRR

-1824 FNGKILFTDDVVMQ
+1824 FNGKILFTDDVAMM
-1838 FEDLILERQSDSLES
+1838 FEDLVLERQSDSLES
-1853 HAQKTIKFLDSLL
+1853 HAQKTVKFLDSLL
-1866 YGSDNWESLLIGDS
+1866 YGSESWESLLIGDS
-1880 VKVGDTSISASDI
+1880 VKIGDTSISASDI
-1893 VDSLAQ
+1893 IDSLVQ

-1908 LKPMSADDRVEC
+1908 LKPMSSDDRVDC

-1932 FVRQLDINTSNKRE
+1932 FVRQLDINTGNKRE

-2002 SGNTESIVK
+2002 SGNTEGMVR
-2011 YCLDLCN
+2011 YCLDLCKE
-2018 DFMEAHGKTL
+2018 FMEVHGTSL

-2052 FLKRSGENLEDMYQ
+2052 FLRRSDEGLEEMYK

-2080 SDFGNKVS
+2080 SDFGNKS
-2088 REDIENIKKAIKESK
+2088 TKADIEAIRQLIKDSK
-2103 KSKTPKNVK
+2103 KTKKDKNVK

>member
-141 ETYSDYKVLEDSD
+141 ETYSEYKVLEDSD

-326 SDGNSVE
+326 SDGNTVE

-360 PVLFCDEITRCFSGS
+360 PVLFCDEITRC
-375 TKVKLLD
+375 
-382 GRSLT
+382 
-387 MEELYN
+387 
-393 EFGTTKPFYVYS
+393 
-405 CDKDGNVVFKKAY
+405 
-418 SNGVTRR
+418 
-425 DADVVK
+425 
-431 VTLDNGSSIICT
+431 
-443 PDHRFML
+443 
-450 RDGSYEMA
+450 
-458 MHFERGRSLMSTY
+458 
-471 FNYKNSTKTPFG
+471 
-483 STYETFINPRD
+483 
-494 MKEYYTHR
+494 
-502 EVARQYYCDTY
+502 
-513 GKLGKDGCFRNAHH
+513 
-527 VDFNSLN
+527 
-534 NVPENLKV
+534 
-542 MDRIEHYNLHIH
+542 
-554 GENSVSKRLQSVDG
+554 
-568 YLDMQRGCM
+568 
-577 RKAMQHPDF
+577 
-586 FKNQRKGLEEYWGSK
+586 
-601 RHNEVMTSDV
+601 
-611 RNKSF
+611 
-616 KTQEFKDMCSDRC
+616 
-629 KSQWDSG
+629 
-636 QFDNIDRVSA
+636 
-646 NHKANFEKA
+646 
-655 VRFVKILSD
+655 
-664 VGYDI
+664 
-669 NIDNYQGFVDTFT
+669 
-682 GQHGIYYSV
+682 
-691 VSTDWFNIDDNGY
+691 
-704 ALSDVFDEVD
+704 
-714 SRDWER
+714 
-720 FFNSNKKILN
+720 
-730 KIKSLNYDETKQGIC
+730 
-745 DGTYDTSVGDY
+745 
-756 VDLSNKGVRDTLSF
+756 
-770 LNYLLSEYGDFTNR
+770 
-784 EYMEY
+784 
-789 HSDRDLDKYHFAFR
+789 
-803 YGNLC
+803 
-808 KYFGSF
+808 
-814 ARAKDLASVYNHK
+814 
-827 VVSVEILP
+827 
-835 YKEDVYDIEVEDTHN
+835 
-850 FLIDLGDDSGVF
+850 
-862 VHNCRDKGVN
+862 RDKGVN

-900 DIQKGIEREE
+900 DIQKGVEREE

-938 YPNDVMDRWFEWASG
+938 YPNDVMGRWFEWASG

-1029 EGKEDGGEEKLY
+1029 DGKEDSGEEKLY

-1103 GKCVTGDTI
+1103 GK
-1112 IRVDGGITEIKNLD
+1112 
-1126 FTDGYLE
+1126 
-1133 REYVVDG
+1133 
-1140 LTDYVTT
+1140 
-1147 SHTYREVCDEV
+1147 
-1158 VAIKDNYGSVI
+1158 
-1169 KVTKNH
+1169 
-1175 PLRVLSKE
+1175 
-1183 GVVWKKALDIK
+1183 
-1194 EGDVLLSKKF
+1194 
-1204 DSSYFKDIKHD
+1204 
-1215 FNAYMYGFVLGDG
+1215 
-1228 CVSNKAKG
+1228 
-1236 CNSLTL
+1236 
-1242 SYNKERIVT
+1242 
-1251 LLNENG
+1251 
-1257 FIEDTTKRTRSDN
+1257 
-1270 FRSALRD
+1270 
-1277 SGKIYRLYK
+1277 
-1286 EFPREGRN
+1286 
-1294 LKKELWEI
+1294 
-1302 GVYNYTWGD
+1302 
-1311 VDKEHFPRSGSYEY
+1311 
-1325 ILNVLAG
+1325 
-1332 YIDTDGYIAYSGDYG
+1332 
-1347 YVEFCCKSESLI
+1347 
-1359 SDLQD
+1359 
-1364 VLSSLGFKA
+1364 
-1373 YRGKDRYDKDYNRY
+1373 
-1387 YPRLRLNARDSV
+1387 
-1399 ELMLLIKDLLVLKH
+1399 
-1413 EQAEELISKFG
+1413 
-1424 GKTRQGKLDIPL
+1424 
-1436 ECDSVLRDEINFLI
+1436 
-1450 KVCFESKGMTRTQY
+1450 
-1464 KDLKTGY
+1464 
-1471 FSNDLDRH
+1471 
-1479 RTSINNILSF
+1479 
-1489 IEDNKLEREF
+1489 
-1499 IAYPLW
+1499 
-1505 DEFKTI
+1505 
-1511 SYLRNCNVST
+1511 
-1521 VVSVEE
+1521 
-1527 IGTHVVYDVTIPK
+1527 
-1540 THTFIANGFISHNT
+1540 T

-1596 TDYVGGGILKG
+1596 TEYVGGGILKG

-1693 NYRDRVK
+1693 NYKDRVK

-1932 FVRQLDINTSNKRE
+1932 FVRQLDINTSNKRK

>member
-39 LDSSTKDSSKK
+39 FDSPTKDSSKK

-84 IVDIMEF
+84 TVDIMEF
-91 DYQAVANL
+91 DYQSVANL

-106 DIDRAI
+106 DINKAI
-112 FQCNGAYLV
+112 FQCNGAYLI
-121 EDILTDTF
+121 EDVLTDNF

-141 ETYSDYKVLEDSD
+141 ESYSEYKVLEDSD
-154 KLDTVSMS
+154 KLDTVSIS

-189 RRKKGKSNDAEGIKG
+189 RRKKGKSNDAEDVKG

-333 TEKKYLTDEQKTKIV
+333 TEKKYLTDEQKTKVV

-360 PVLFCDEITRCFSGS
+360 PVLFCDEITR
-375 TKVKLLD
+375 
-382 GRSLT
+382 
-387 MEELYN
+387 
-393 EFGTTKPFYVYS
+393 
-405 CDKDGNVVFKKAY
+405 
-418 SNGVTRR
+418 
-425 DADVVK
+425 
-431 VTLDNGSSIICT
+431 
-443 PDHRFML
+443 
-450 RDGSYEMA
+450 
-458 MHFERGRSLMSTY
+458 
-471 FNYKNSTKTPFG
+471 
-483 STYETFINPRD
+483 
-494 MKEYYTHR
+494 
-502 EVARQYYCDTY
+502 
-513 GKLGKDGCFRNAHH
+513 
-527 VDFNSLN
+527 
-534 NVPENLKV
+534 
-542 MDRIEHYNLHIH
+542 
-554 GENSVSKRLQSVDG
+554 
-568 YLDMQRGCM
+568 
-577 RKAMQHPDF
+577 
-586 FKNQRKGLEEYWGSK
+586 
-601 RHNEVMTSDV
+601 
-611 RNKSF
+611 
-616 KTQEFKDMCSDRC
+616 
-629 KSQWDSG
+629 
-636 QFDNIDRVSA
+636 
-646 NHKANFEKA
+646 
-655 VRFVKILSD
+655 
-664 VGYDI
+664 
-669 NIDNYQGFVDTFT
+669 
-682 GQHGIYYSV
+682 
-691 VSTDWFNIDDNGY
+691 
-704 ALSDVFDEVD
+704 
-714 SRDWER
+714 
-720 FFNSNKKILN
+720 
-730 KIKSLNYDETKQGIC
+730 
-745 DGTYDTSVGDY
+745 
-756 VDLSNKGVRDTLSF
+756 
-770 LNYLLSEYGDFTNR
+770 
-784 EYMEY
+784 
-789 HSDRDLDKYHFAFR
+789 
-803 YGNLC
+803 
-808 KYFGSF
+808 
-814 ARAKDLASVYNHK
+814 
-827 VVSVEILP
+827 
-835 YKEDVYDIEVEDTHN
+835 
-850 FLIDLGDDSGVF
+850 
-862 VHNCRDKGVN
+862 CRDKGVN

-900 DIQKGIEREE
+900 DIQKGVEREE

-938 YPNDVMDRWFEWASG
+938 YPSDVMGRWFDWASG
-953 TTDKRGFKGVTNI
+953 TTDKKGFKGVSNI

-979 MVYTDKPV
+979 MVYNDKPV

-1029 EGKEDGGEEKLY
+1029 EGKEDSGEEKLY

-1065 GYSNYD
+1065 GYSNFD
-1071 DVKEP
+1071 EVKEP

-1103 GKCVTGDTI
+1103 GK
-1112 IRVDGGITEIKNLD
+1112 
-1126 FTDGYLE
+1126 
-1133 REYVVDG
+1133 
-1140 LTDYVTT
+1140 
-1147 SHTYREVCDEV
+1147 
-1158 VAIKDNYGSVI
+1158 
-1169 KVTKNH
+1169 
-1175 PLRVLSKE
+1175 
-1183 GVVWKKALDIK
+1183 
-1194 EGDVLLSKKF
+1194 
-1204 DSSYFKDIKHD
+1204 
-1215 FNAYMYGFVLGDG
+1215 
-1228 CVSNKAKG
+1228 
-1236 CNSLTL
+1236 
-1242 SYNKERIVT
+1242 
-1251 LLNENG
+1251 
-1257 FIEDTTKRTRSDN
+1257 
-1270 FRSALRD
+1270 
-1277 SGKIYRLYK
+1277 
-1286 EFPREGRN
+1286 
-1294 LKKELWEI
+1294 
-1302 GVYNYTWGD
+1302 
-1311 VDKEHFPRSGSYEY
+1311 
-1325 ILNVLAG
+1325 
-1332 YIDTDGYIAYSGDYG
+1332 
-1347 YVEFCCKSESLI
+1347 
-1359 SDLQD
+1359 
-1364 VLSSLGFKA
+1364 
-1373 YRGKDRYDKDYNRY
+1373 
-1387 YPRLRLNARDSV
+1387 
-1399 ELMLLIKDLLVLKH
+1399 
-1413 EQAEELISKFG
+1413 
-1424 GKTRQGKLDIPL
+1424 
-1436 ECDSVLRDEINFLI
+1436 
-1450 KVCFESKGMTRTQY
+1450 
-1464 KDLKTGY
+1464 
-1471 FSNDLDRH
+1471 
-1479 RTSINNILSF
+1479 
-1489 IEDNKLEREF
+1489 
-1499 IAYPLW
+1499 
-1505 DEFKTI
+1505 
-1511 SYLRNCNVST
+1511 
-1521 VVSVEE
+1521 
-1527 IGTHVVYDVTIPK
+1527 
-1540 THTFIANGFISHNT
+1540 T

-1596 TDYVGGGILKG
+1596 TEYVGGGILKG

-1693 NYRDRVK
+1693 NYKDRVK

-1755 QKEEGLIDGTLIEF
+1755 QKEDGLIDGTLIEF

-1866 YGSDNWESLLIGDS
+1866 YGSDSWESLLIGDT

>member
-84 IVDIMEF
+84 TVDIMEF

-129 INACANGLDVSS
+129 INACANGFDVSS
-141 ETYSDYKVLEDSD
+141 ETYSEYKVLEDSD
-154 KLDTVSMS
+154 KLDIVSMS

-169 HIDES
+169 HINES

-189 RRKKGKSNDAEGIKG
+189 RRKKGKSNDAEDIKG

-278 EVEGKK
+278 EVDGKK

-326 SDGNSVE
+326 SDGNTVE

-360 PVLFCDEITRCFSGS
+360 PVLFCDEITRC
-375 TKVKLLD
+375 
-382 GRSLT
+382 
-387 MEELYN
+387 
-393 EFGTTKPFYVYS
+393 
-405 CDKDGNVVFKKAY
+405 
-418 SNGVTRR
+418 
-425 DADVVK
+425 
-431 VTLDNGSSIICT
+431 
-443 PDHRFML
+443 
-450 RDGSYEMA
+450 
-458 MHFERGRSLMSTY
+458 
-471 FNYKNSTKTPFG
+471 
-483 STYETFINPRD
+483 
-494 MKEYYTHR
+494 
-502 EVARQYYCDTY
+502 
-513 GKLGKDGCFRNAHH
+513 
-527 VDFNSLN
+527 
-534 NVPENLKV
+534 
-542 MDRIEHYNLHIH
+542 
-554 GENSVSKRLQSVDG
+554 
-568 YLDMQRGCM
+568 
-577 RKAMQHPDF
+577 
-586 FKNQRKGLEEYWGSK
+586 
-601 RHNEVMTSDV
+601 
-611 RNKSF
+611 
-616 KTQEFKDMCSDRC
+616 
-629 KSQWDSG
+629 
-636 QFDNIDRVSA
+636 
-646 NHKANFEKA
+646 
-655 VRFVKILSD
+655 
-664 VGYDI
+664 
-669 NIDNYQGFVDTFT
+669 
-682 GQHGIYYSV
+682 
-691 VSTDWFNIDDNGY
+691 
-704 ALSDVFDEVD
+704 
-714 SRDWER
+714 
-720 FFNSNKKILN
+720 
-730 KIKSLNYDETKQGIC
+730 
-745 DGTYDTSVGDY
+745 
-756 VDLSNKGVRDTLSF
+756 
-770 LNYLLSEYGDFTNR
+770 
-784 EYMEY
+784 
-789 HSDRDLDKYHFAFR
+789 
-803 YGNLC
+803 
-808 KYFGSF
+808 
-814 ARAKDLASVYNHK
+814 
-827 VVSVEILP
+827 
-835 YKEDVYDIEVEDTHN
+835 
-850 FLIDLGDDSGVF
+850 
-862 VHNCRDKGVN
+862 RDKGVN

-900 DIQKGIEREE
+900 DIQKGVEREE

-1029 EGKEDGGEEKLY
+1029 DGKEDSGEEKLY

-1103 GKCVTGDTI
+1103 GK
-1112 IRVDGGITEIKNLD
+1112 
-1126 FTDGYLE
+1126 
-1133 REYVVDG
+1133 
-1140 LTDYVTT
+1140 
-1147 SHTYREVCDEV
+1147 
-1158 VAIKDNYGSVI
+1158 
-1169 KVTKNH
+1169 
-1175 PLRVLSKE
+1175 
-1183 GVVWKKALDIK
+1183 
-1194 EGDVLLSKKF
+1194 
-1204 DSSYFKDIKHD
+1204 
-1215 FNAYMYGFVLGDG
+1215 
-1228 CVSNKAKG
+1228 
-1236 CNSLTL
+1236 
-1242 SYNKERIVT
+1242 
-1251 LLNENG
+1251 
-1257 FIEDTTKRTRSDN
+1257 
-1270 FRSALRD
+1270 
-1277 SGKIYRLYK
+1277 
-1286 EFPREGRN
+1286 
-1294 LKKELWEI
+1294 
-1302 GVYNYTWGD
+1302 
-1311 VDKEHFPRSGSYEY
+1311 
-1325 ILNVLAG
+1325 
-1332 YIDTDGYIAYSGDYG
+1332 
-1347 YVEFCCKSESLI
+1347 
-1359 SDLQD
+1359 
-1364 VLSSLGFKA
+1364 
-1373 YRGKDRYDKDYNRY
+1373 
-1387 YPRLRLNARDSV
+1387 
-1399 ELMLLIKDLLVLKH
+1399 
-1413 EQAEELISKFG
+1413 
-1424 GKTRQGKLDIPL
+1424 
-1436 ECDSVLRDEINFLI
+1436 
-1450 KVCFESKGMTRTQY
+1450 
-1464 KDLKTGY
+1464 
-1471 FSNDLDRH
+1471 
-1479 RTSINNILSF
+1479 
-1489 IEDNKLEREF
+1489 
-1499 IAYPLW
+1499 
-1505 DEFKTI
+1505 
-1511 SYLRNCNVST
+1511 
-1521 VVSVEE
+1521 
-1527 IGTHVVYDVTIPK
+1527 
-1540 THTFIANGFISHNT
+1540 T

-1596 TDYVGGGILKG
+1596 TEYVGGGILKG

-1693 NYRDRVK
+1693 NYKDRVK

>member
-141 ETYSDYKVLEDSD
+141 ETYSEYKVLEDSD

-326 SDGNSVE
+326 SDGNTVE

-360 PVLFCDEITRCFSGS
+360 PVLFCDEITRC
-375 TKVKLLD
+375 
-382 GRSLT
+382 
-387 MEELYN
+387 
-393 EFGTTKPFYVYS
+393 
-405 CDKDGNVVFKKAY
+405 
-418 SNGVTRR
+418 
-425 DADVVK
+425 
-431 VTLDNGSSIICT
+431 
-443 PDHRFML
+443 
-450 RDGSYEMA
+450 
-458 MHFERGRSLMSTY
+458 
-471 FNYKNSTKTPFG
+471 
-483 STYETFINPRD
+483 
-494 MKEYYTHR
+494 
-502 EVARQYYCDTY
+502 
-513 GKLGKDGCFRNAHH
+513 
-527 VDFNSLN
+527 
-534 NVPENLKV
+534 
-542 MDRIEHYNLHIH
+542 
-554 GENSVSKRLQSVDG
+554 
-568 YLDMQRGCM
+568 
-577 RKAMQHPDF
+577 
-586 FKNQRKGLEEYWGSK
+586 
-601 RHNEVMTSDV
+601 
-611 RNKSF
+611 
-616 KTQEFKDMCSDRC
+616 
-629 KSQWDSG
+629 
-636 QFDNIDRVSA
+636 
-646 NHKANFEKA
+646 
-655 VRFVKILSD
+655 
-664 VGYDI
+664 
-669 NIDNYQGFVDTFT
+669 
-682 GQHGIYYSV
+682 
-691 VSTDWFNIDDNGY
+691 
-704 ALSDVFDEVD
+704 
-714 SRDWER
+714 
-720 FFNSNKKILN
+720 
-730 KIKSLNYDETKQGIC
+730 
-745 DGTYDTSVGDY
+745 
-756 VDLSNKGVRDTLSF
+756 
-770 LNYLLSEYGDFTNR
+770 
-784 EYMEY
+784 
-789 HSDRDLDKYHFAFR
+789 
-803 YGNLC
+803 
-808 KYFGSF
+808 
-814 ARAKDLASVYNHK
+814 
-827 VVSVEILP
+827 
-835 YKEDVYDIEVEDTHN
+835 
-850 FLIDLGDDSGVF
+850 
-862 VHNCRDKGVN
+862 RDKGVN

-900 DIQKGIEREE
+900 DIQKGVEREE

-953 TTDKRGFKGVTNI
+953 TTDKRGFKGKGVTNI

-1029 EGKEDGGEEKLY
+1029 DGKEDSGEEKLY

-1103 GKCVTGDTI
+1103 GK
-1112 IRVDGGITEIKNLD
+1112 
-1126 FTDGYLE
+1126 
-1133 REYVVDG
+1133 
-1140 LTDYVTT
+1140 
-1147 SHTYREVCDEV
+1147 
-1158 VAIKDNYGSVI
+1158 
-1169 KVTKNH
+1169 
-1175 PLRVLSKE
+1175 
-1183 GVVWKKALDIK
+1183 
-1194 EGDVLLSKKF
+1194 
-1204 DSSYFKDIKHD
+1204 
-1215 FNAYMYGFVLGDG
+1215 
-1228 CVSNKAKG
+1228 
-1236 CNSLTL
+1236 
-1242 SYNKERIVT
+1242 
-1251 LLNENG
+1251 
-1257 FIEDTTKRTRSDN
+1257 
-1270 FRSALRD
+1270 
-1277 SGKIYRLYK
+1277 
-1286 EFPREGRN
+1286 
-1294 LKKELWEI
+1294 
-1302 GVYNYTWGD
+1302 
-1311 VDKEHFPRSGSYEY
+1311 
-1325 ILNVLAG
+1325 
-1332 YIDTDGYIAYSGDYG
+1332 
-1347 YVEFCCKSESLI
+1347 
-1359 SDLQD
+1359 
-1364 VLSSLGFKA
+1364 
-1373 YRGKDRYDKDYNRY
+1373 
-1387 YPRLRLNARDSV
+1387 
-1399 ELMLLIKDLLVLKH
+1399 
-1413 EQAEELISKFG
+1413 
-1424 GKTRQGKLDIPL
+1424 
-1436 ECDSVLRDEINFLI
+1436 
-1450 KVCFESKGMTRTQY
+1450 
-1464 KDLKTGY
+1464 
-1471 FSNDLDRH
+1471 
-1479 RTSINNILSF
+1479 
-1489 IEDNKLEREF
+1489 
-1499 IAYPLW
+1499 
-1505 DEFKTI
+1505 
-1511 SYLRNCNVST
+1511 
-1521 VVSVEE
+1521 
-1527 IGTHVVYDVTIPK
+1527 
-1540 THTFIANGFISHNT
+1540 T

-1596 TDYVGGGILKG
+1596 TEYVGGGILKG

-1693 NYRDRVK
+1693 NYKDRVK

>member
-24 HAVEEFLGYEPLVVD
+24 HAVEEFLGYEPLIVD
-39 LDSSTKDSSKK
+39 FDSSSKDSTNK

-58 PSNTLFLAELPNTV
+58 PSNTLFLAELPSTV

-129 INACANGLDVSS
+129 INACANGLDISS
-141 ETYSDYKVLEDSD
+141 ESYSEYKVLEDSD
-154 KLDTVSMS
+154 KIDTVSIS

-189 RRKKGKSNDAEGIKG
+189 RRKKGKSNDAEDIKG

-360 PVLFCDEITRCFSGS
+360 PVLFCDEITRC
-375 TKVKLLD
+375 
-382 GRSLT
+382 
-387 MEELYN
+387 
-393 EFGTTKPFYVYS
+393 
-405 CDKDGNVVFKKAY
+405 
-418 SNGVTRR
+418 
-425 DADVVK
+425 
-431 VTLDNGSSIICT
+431 
-443 PDHRFML
+443 
-450 RDGSYEMA
+450 
-458 MHFERGRSLMSTY
+458 
-471 FNYKNSTKTPFG
+471 
-483 STYETFINPRD
+483 
-494 MKEYYTHR
+494 
-502 EVARQYYCDTY
+502 
-513 GKLGKDGCFRNAHH
+513 
-527 VDFNSLN
+527 
-534 NVPENLKV
+534 
-542 MDRIEHYNLHIH
+542 
-554 GENSVSKRLQSVDG
+554 
-568 YLDMQRGCM
+568 
-577 RKAMQHPDF
+577 
-586 FKNQRKGLEEYWGSK
+586 
-601 RHNEVMTSDV
+601 
-611 RNKSF
+611 
-616 KTQEFKDMCSDRC
+616 
-629 KSQWDSG
+629 
-636 QFDNIDRVSA
+636 
-646 NHKANFEKA
+646 
-655 VRFVKILSD
+655 
-664 VGYDI
+664 
-669 NIDNYQGFVDTFT
+669 
-682 GQHGIYYSV
+682 
-691 VSTDWFNIDDNGY
+691 
-704 ALSDVFDEVD
+704 
-714 SRDWER
+714 
-720 FFNSNKKILN
+720 
-730 KIKSLNYDETKQGIC
+730 
-745 DGTYDTSVGDY
+745 
-756 VDLSNKGVRDTLSF
+756 
-770 LNYLLSEYGDFTNR
+770 
-784 EYMEY
+784 
-789 HSDRDLDKYHFAFR
+789 
-803 YGNLC
+803 
-808 KYFGSF
+808 
-814 ARAKDLASVYNHK
+814 
-827 VVSVEILP
+827 
-835 YKEDVYDIEVEDTHN
+835 
-850 FLIDLGDDSGVF
+850 
-862 VHNCRDKGVN
+862 RDKGVN

-900 DIQKGIEREE
+900 DIQKGVEREE

-1029 EGKEDGGEEKLY
+1029 DGKEDSGEEKLY

-1103 GKCVTGDTI
+1103 GK
-1112 IRVDGGITEIKNLD
+1112 
-1126 FTDGYLE
+1126 
-1133 REYVVDG
+1133 
-1140 LTDYVTT
+1140 
-1147 SHTYREVCDEV
+1147 
-1158 VAIKDNYGSVI
+1158 
-1169 KVTKNH
+1169 
-1175 PLRVLSKE
+1175 
-1183 GVVWKKALDIK
+1183 
-1194 EGDVLLSKKF
+1194 
-1204 DSSYFKDIKHD
+1204 
-1215 FNAYMYGFVLGDG
+1215 
-1228 CVSNKAKG
+1228 
-1236 CNSLTL
+1236 
-1242 SYNKERIVT
+1242 
-1251 LLNENG
+1251 
-1257 FIEDTTKRTRSDN
+1257 
-1270 FRSALRD
+1270 
-1277 SGKIYRLYK
+1277 
-1286 EFPREGRN
+1286 
-1294 LKKELWEI
+1294 
-1302 GVYNYTWGD
+1302 
-1311 VDKEHFPRSGSYEY
+1311 
-1325 ILNVLAG
+1325 
-1332 YIDTDGYIAYSGDYG
+1332 
-1347 YVEFCCKSESLI
+1347 
-1359 SDLQD
+1359 
-1364 VLSSLGFKA
+1364 
-1373 YRGKDRYDKDYNRY
+1373 
-1387 YPRLRLNARDSV
+1387 
-1399 ELMLLIKDLLVLKH
+1399 
-1413 EQAEELISKFG
+1413 
-1424 GKTRQGKLDIPL
+1424 
-1436 ECDSVLRDEINFLI
+1436 
-1450 KVCFESKGMTRTQY
+1450 
-1464 KDLKTGY
+1464 
-1471 FSNDLDRH
+1471 
-1479 RTSINNILSF
+1479 
-1489 IEDNKLEREF
+1489 
-1499 IAYPLW
+1499 
-1505 DEFKTI
+1505 
-1511 SYLRNCNVST
+1511 
-1521 VVSVEE
+1521 
-1527 IGTHVVYDVTIPK
+1527 
-1540 THTFIANGFISHNT
+1540 T

-1596 TDYVGGGILKG
+1596 TEYVGGGILKG

-1693 NYRDRVK
+1693 NYKDRVK

-1866 YGSDNWESLLIGDS
+1866 YGSDSWESLLIGDT

-1972 LDEDISIEQLSDKTL
+1972 LDEDITIEQLSDKTL

>member
-129 INACANGLDVSS
+129 INACANGLDLSS
-141 ETYSDYKVLEDSD
+141 ETYSEYKVLEDSD

-326 SDGNSVE
+326 SDGNTVE

-360 PVLFCDEITRCFSGS
+360 PVLFCDEITRC
-375 TKVKLLD
+375 
-382 GRSLT
+382 
-387 MEELYN
+387 
-393 EFGTTKPFYVYS
+393 
-405 CDKDGNVVFKKAY
+405 
-418 SNGVTRR
+418 
-425 DADVVK
+425 
-431 VTLDNGSSIICT
+431 
-443 PDHRFML
+443 
-450 RDGSYEMA
+450 
-458 MHFERGRSLMSTY
+458 
-471 FNYKNSTKTPFG
+471 
-483 STYETFINPRD
+483 
-494 MKEYYTHR
+494 
-502 EVARQYYCDTY
+502 
-513 GKLGKDGCFRNAHH
+513 
-527 VDFNSLN
+527 
-534 NVPENLKV
+534 
-542 MDRIEHYNLHIH
+542 
-554 GENSVSKRLQSVDG
+554 
-568 YLDMQRGCM
+568 
-577 RKAMQHPDF
+577 
-586 FKNQRKGLEEYWGSK
+586 
-601 RHNEVMTSDV
+601 
-611 RNKSF
+611 
-616 KTQEFKDMCSDRC
+616 
-629 KSQWDSG
+629 
-636 QFDNIDRVSA
+636 
-646 NHKANFEKA
+646 
-655 VRFVKILSD
+655 
-664 VGYDI
+664 
-669 NIDNYQGFVDTFT
+669 
-682 GQHGIYYSV
+682 
-691 VSTDWFNIDDNGY
+691 
-704 ALSDVFDEVD
+704 
-714 SRDWER
+714 
-720 FFNSNKKILN
+720 
-730 KIKSLNYDETKQGIC
+730 
-745 DGTYDTSVGDY
+745 
-756 VDLSNKGVRDTLSF
+756 
-770 LNYLLSEYGDFTNR
+770 
-784 EYMEY
+784 
-789 HSDRDLDKYHFAFR
+789 
-803 YGNLC
+803 
-808 KYFGSF
+808 
-814 ARAKDLASVYNHK
+814 
-827 VVSVEILP
+827 
-835 YKEDVYDIEVEDTHN
+835 
-850 FLIDLGDDSGVF
+850 
-862 VHNCRDKGVN
+862 RDKGVN

-900 DIQKGIEREE
+900 DIQKGVEREE

-1029 EGKEDGGEEKLY
+1029 DGKEDSGEEKLY

-1103 GKCVTGDTI
+1103 GK
-1112 IRVDGGITEIKNLD
+1112 
-1126 FTDGYLE
+1126 
-1133 REYVVDG
+1133 
-1140 LTDYVTT
+1140 
-1147 SHTYREVCDEV
+1147 
-1158 VAIKDNYGSVI
+1158 
-1169 KVTKNH
+1169 
-1175 PLRVLSKE
+1175 
-1183 GVVWKKALDIK
+1183 
-1194 EGDVLLSKKF
+1194 
-1204 DSSYFKDIKHD
+1204 
-1215 FNAYMYGFVLGDG
+1215 
-1228 CVSNKAKG
+1228 
-1236 CNSLTL
+1236 
-1242 SYNKERIVT
+1242 
-1251 LLNENG
+1251 
-1257 FIEDTTKRTRSDN
+1257 
-1270 FRSALRD
+1270 
-1277 SGKIYRLYK
+1277 
-1286 EFPREGRN
+1286 
-1294 LKKELWEI
+1294 
-1302 GVYNYTWGD
+1302 
-1311 VDKEHFPRSGSYEY
+1311 
-1325 ILNVLAG
+1325 
-1332 YIDTDGYIAYSGDYG
+1332 
-1347 YVEFCCKSESLI
+1347 
-1359 SDLQD
+1359 
-1364 VLSSLGFKA
+1364 
-1373 YRGKDRYDKDYNRY
+1373 
-1387 YPRLRLNARDSV
+1387 
-1399 ELMLLIKDLLVLKH
+1399 
-1413 EQAEELISKFG
+1413 
-1424 GKTRQGKLDIPL
+1424 
-1436 ECDSVLRDEINFLI
+1436 
-1450 KVCFESKGMTRTQY
+1450 
-1464 KDLKTGY
+1464 
-1471 FSNDLDRH
+1471 
-1479 RTSINNILSF
+1479 
-1489 IEDNKLEREF
+1489 
-1499 IAYPLW
+1499 
-1505 DEFKTI
+1505 
-1511 SYLRNCNVST
+1511 
-1521 VVSVEE
+1521 
-1527 IGTHVVYDVTIPK
+1527 
-1540 THTFIANGFISHNT
+1540 T

-1596 TDYVGGGILKG
+1596 TEYVGGGILKG

-1693 NYRDRVK
+1693 NYKDRVK

-1814 QENGTFKAKA
+1814 QENGIFKAKA

>member
-39 LDSSTKDSSKK
+39 FDSPTKDSSKK

-84 IVDIMEF
+84 TVDIMEF

-189 RRKKGKSNDAEGIKG
+189 RRKKGKSNDAEDIKG

-312 EDILQKGYTESSVA
+312 EDILQKGYTETEVA

-360 PVLFCDEITRCFSGS
+360 PVLFCDEITRC
-375 TKVKLLD
+375 
-382 GRSLT
+382 
-387 MEELYN
+387 
-393 EFGTTKPFYVYS
+393 
-405 CDKDGNVVFKKAY
+405 
-418 SNGVTRR
+418 
-425 DADVVK
+425 
-431 VTLDNGSSIICT
+431 
-443 PDHRFML
+443 
-450 RDGSYEMA
+450 
-458 MHFERGRSLMSTY
+458 
-471 FNYKNSTKTPFG
+471 
-483 STYETFINPRD
+483 
-494 MKEYYTHR
+494 
-502 EVARQYYCDTY
+502 
-513 GKLGKDGCFRNAHH
+513 
-527 VDFNSLN
+527 
-534 NVPENLKV
+534 
-542 MDRIEHYNLHIH
+542 
-554 GENSVSKRLQSVDG
+554 
-568 YLDMQRGCM
+568 
-577 RKAMQHPDF
+577 
-586 FKNQRKGLEEYWGSK
+586 
-601 RHNEVMTSDV
+601 
-611 RNKSF
+611 
-616 KTQEFKDMCSDRC
+616 
-629 KSQWDSG
+629 
-636 QFDNIDRVSA
+636 
-646 NHKANFEKA
+646 
-655 VRFVKILSD
+655 
-664 VGYDI
+664 
-669 NIDNYQGFVDTFT
+669 
-682 GQHGIYYSV
+682 
-691 VSTDWFNIDDNGY
+691 
-704 ALSDVFDEVD
+704 
-714 SRDWER
+714 
-720 FFNSNKKILN
+720 
-730 KIKSLNYDETKQGIC
+730 
-745 DGTYDTSVGDY
+745 
-756 VDLSNKGVRDTLSF
+756 
-770 LNYLLSEYGDFTNR
+770 
-784 EYMEY
+784 
-789 HSDRDLDKYHFAFR
+789 
-803 YGNLC
+803 
-808 KYFGSF
+808 
-814 ARAKDLASVYNHK
+814 
-827 VVSVEILP
+827 
-835 YKEDVYDIEVEDTHN
+835 
-850 FLIDLGDDSGVF
+850 
-862 VHNCRDKGVN
+862 RDKGVN

-900 DIQKGIEREE
+900 DIQKGVEREE

-938 YPNDVMDRWFEWASG
+938 YPSDVMGRWFDWASG
-953 TTDKRGFKGVTNI
+953 TTDKKGFKGVSNI

-979 MVYTDKPV
+979 MVYNDKPV

-1029 EGKEDGGEEKLY
+1029 EGKEDSGEEKLY

-1065 GYSNYD
+1065 GYSNFD
-1071 DVKEP
+1071 EVKEP

-1103 GKCVTGDTI
+1103 GK
-1112 IRVDGGITEIKNLD
+1112 
-1126 FTDGYLE
+1126 
-1133 REYVVDG
+1133 
-1140 LTDYVTT
+1140 
-1147 SHTYREVCDEV
+1147 
-1158 VAIKDNYGSVI
+1158 
-1169 KVTKNH
+1169 
-1175 PLRVLSKE
+1175 
-1183 GVVWKKALDIK
+1183 
-1194 EGDVLLSKKF
+1194 
-1204 DSSYFKDIKHD
+1204 
-1215 FNAYMYGFVLGDG
+1215 
-1228 CVSNKAKG
+1228 
-1236 CNSLTL
+1236 
-1242 SYNKERIVT
+1242 
-1251 LLNENG
+1251 
-1257 FIEDTTKRTRSDN
+1257 
-1270 FRSALRD
+1270 
-1277 SGKIYRLYK
+1277 
-1286 EFPREGRN
+1286 
-1294 LKKELWEI
+1294 
-1302 GVYNYTWGD
+1302 
-1311 VDKEHFPRSGSYEY
+1311 
-1325 ILNVLAG
+1325 
-1332 YIDTDGYIAYSGDYG
+1332 
-1347 YVEFCCKSESLI
+1347 
-1359 SDLQD
+1359 
-1364 VLSSLGFKA
+1364 
-1373 YRGKDRYDKDYNRY
+1373 
-1387 YPRLRLNARDSV
+1387 
-1399 ELMLLIKDLLVLKH
+1399 
-1413 EQAEELISKFG
+1413 
-1424 GKTRQGKLDIPL
+1424 
-1436 ECDSVLRDEINFLI
+1436 
-1450 KVCFESKGMTRTQY
+1450 
-1464 KDLKTGY
+1464 
-1471 FSNDLDRH
+1471 
-1479 RTSINNILSF
+1479 
-1489 IEDNKLEREF
+1489 
-1499 IAYPLW
+1499 
-1505 DEFKTI
+1505 
-1511 SYLRNCNVST
+1511 
-1521 VVSVEE
+1521 
-1527 IGTHVVYDVTIPK
+1527 
-1540 THTFIANGFISHNT
+1540 T

-1596 TDYVGGGILKG
+1596 TEYVGGGILKG

-1612 VSKELQSVVANVSAD
+1612 VSRELQSVVANVSAD

-1693 NYRDRVK
+1693 NYKDRVK

-1866 YGSDNWESLLIGDS
+1866 YGSDSWESLLIGDT

-1972 LDEDISIEQLSDKTL
+1972 LDEDITIEQLSDKTL

>member
-24 HAVEEFLGYEPLVVD
+24 HAVEEFLGYEPLIVD
-39 LDSSTKDSSKK
+39 FDSSSKDSTNK

-58 PSNTLFLAELPNTV
+58 PSNTLFLAELPSTV

-129 INACANGLDVSS
+129 INACANGLDISS
-141 ETYSDYKVLEDSD
+141 ESYSEYKVLEDSD
-154 KLDTVSMS
+154 KMDTVSIS

-189 RRKKGKSNDAEGIKG
+189 RRKKGKSNDAEDIKG

-360 PVLFCDEITRCFSGS
+360 PVLFCDEITRC
-375 TKVKLLD
+375 
-382 GRSLT
+382 
-387 MEELYN
+387 
-393 EFGTTKPFYVYS
+393 
-405 CDKDGNVVFKKAY
+405 
-418 SNGVTRR
+418 
-425 DADVVK
+425 
-431 VTLDNGSSIICT
+431 
-443 PDHRFML
+443 
-450 RDGSYEMA
+450 
-458 MHFERGRSLMSTY
+458 
-471 FNYKNSTKTPFG
+471 
-483 STYETFINPRD
+483 
-494 MKEYYTHR
+494 
-502 EVARQYYCDTY
+502 
-513 GKLGKDGCFRNAHH
+513 
-527 VDFNSLN
+527 
-534 NVPENLKV
+534 
-542 MDRIEHYNLHIH
+542 
-554 GENSVSKRLQSVDG
+554 
-568 YLDMQRGCM
+568 
-577 RKAMQHPDF
+577 
-586 FKNQRKGLEEYWGSK
+586 
-601 RHNEVMTSDV
+601 
-611 RNKSF
+611 
-616 KTQEFKDMCSDRC
+616 
-629 KSQWDSG
+629 
-636 QFDNIDRVSA
+636 
-646 NHKANFEKA
+646 
-655 VRFVKILSD
+655 
-664 VGYDI
+664 
-669 NIDNYQGFVDTFT
+669 
-682 GQHGIYYSV
+682 
-691 VSTDWFNIDDNGY
+691 
-704 ALSDVFDEVD
+704 
-714 SRDWER
+714 
-720 FFNSNKKILN
+720 
-730 KIKSLNYDETKQGIC
+730 
-745 DGTYDTSVGDY
+745 
-756 VDLSNKGVRDTLSF
+756 
-770 LNYLLSEYGDFTNR
+770 
-784 EYMEY
+784 
-789 HSDRDLDKYHFAFR
+789 
-803 YGNLC
+803 
-808 KYFGSF
+808 
-814 ARAKDLASVYNHK
+814 
-827 VVSVEILP
+827 
-835 YKEDVYDIEVEDTHN
+835 
-850 FLIDLGDDSGVF
+850 
-862 VHNCRDKGVN
+862 RDKGVN

-900 DIQKGIEREE
+900 DIQKGVEREE

-971 EFLNNNRD
+971 EFLNINRD

-1029 EGKEDGGEEKLY
+1029 DGKEDGGEEKLY

-1103 GKCVTGDTI
+1103 GK
-1112 IRVDGGITEIKNLD
+1112 
-1126 FTDGYLE
+1126 
-1133 REYVVDG
+1133 
-1140 LTDYVTT
+1140 
-1147 SHTYREVCDEV
+1147 
-1158 VAIKDNYGSVI
+1158 
-1169 KVTKNH
+1169 
-1175 PLRVLSKE
+1175 
-1183 GVVWKKALDIK
+1183 
-1194 EGDVLLSKKF
+1194 
-1204 DSSYFKDIKHD
+1204 
-1215 FNAYMYGFVLGDG
+1215 
-1228 CVSNKAKG
+1228 
-1236 CNSLTL
+1236 
-1242 SYNKERIVT
+1242 
-1251 LLNENG
+1251 
-1257 FIEDTTKRTRSDN
+1257 
-1270 FRSALRD
+1270 
-1277 SGKIYRLYK
+1277 
-1286 EFPREGRN
+1286 
-1294 LKKELWEI
+1294 
-1302 GVYNYTWGD
+1302 
-1311 VDKEHFPRSGSYEY
+1311 
-1325 ILNVLAG
+1325 
-1332 YIDTDGYIAYSGDYG
+1332 
-1347 YVEFCCKSESLI
+1347 
-1359 SDLQD
+1359 
-1364 VLSSLGFKA
+1364 
-1373 YRGKDRYDKDYNRY
+1373 
-1387 YPRLRLNARDSV
+1387 
-1399 ELMLLIKDLLVLKH
+1399 
-1413 EQAEELISKFG
+1413 
-1424 GKTRQGKLDIPL
+1424 
-1436 ECDSVLRDEINFLI
+1436 
-1450 KVCFESKGMTRTQY
+1450 
-1464 KDLKTGY
+1464 
-1471 FSNDLDRH
+1471 
-1479 RTSINNILSF
+1479 
-1489 IEDNKLEREF
+1489 
-1499 IAYPLW
+1499 
-1505 DEFKTI
+1505 
-1511 SYLRNCNVST
+1511 
-1521 VVSVEE
+1521 
-1527 IGTHVVYDVTIPK
+1527 
-1540 THTFIANGFISHNT
+1540 T

-1596 TDYVGGGILKG
+1596 TEYVGGGILKG

-1693 NYRDRVK
+1693 NYKDRVK

-1866 YGSDNWESLLIGDS
+1866 YGSDSWESLLIGDT

-1972 LDEDISIEQLSDKTL
+1972 LDEDITIEQLSDKTL

-2018 DFMEAHGKTL
+2018 DFMEVHGKTL

-2052 FLKRSGENLEDMYQ
+2052 FLKRSGENLEEMYQ

-2088 REDIENIKKAIKESK
+2088 REDIENIKKAIKDSK

>member
-141 ETYSDYKVLEDSD
+141 ETYSEYKVLEDSD

-189 RRKKGKSNDAEGIKG
+189 RRKKGKSNDAEDIKG

-326 SDGNSVE
+326 SDGNTVE

-360 PVLFCDEITRCFSGS
+360 PVLFCDEITRC
-375 TKVKLLD
+375 
-382 GRSLT
+382 
-387 MEELYN
+387 
-393 EFGTTKPFYVYS
+393 
-405 CDKDGNVVFKKAY
+405 
-418 SNGVTRR
+418 
-425 DADVVK
+425 
-431 VTLDNGSSIICT
+431 
-443 PDHRFML
+443 
-450 RDGSYEMA
+450 
-458 MHFERGRSLMSTY
+458 
-471 FNYKNSTKTPFG
+471 
-483 STYETFINPRD
+483 
-494 MKEYYTHR
+494 
-502 EVARQYYCDTY
+502 
-513 GKLGKDGCFRNAHH
+513 
-527 VDFNSLN
+527 
-534 NVPENLKV
+534 
-542 MDRIEHYNLHIH
+542 
-554 GENSVSKRLQSVDG
+554 
-568 YLDMQRGCM
+568 
-577 RKAMQHPDF
+577 
-586 FKNQRKGLEEYWGSK
+586 
-601 RHNEVMTSDV
+601 
-611 RNKSF
+611 
-616 KTQEFKDMCSDRC
+616 
-629 KSQWDSG
+629 
-636 QFDNIDRVSA
+636 
-646 NHKANFEKA
+646 
-655 VRFVKILSD
+655 
-664 VGYDI
+664 
-669 NIDNYQGFVDTFT
+669 
-682 GQHGIYYSV
+682 
-691 VSTDWFNIDDNGY
+691 
-704 ALSDVFDEVD
+704 
-714 SRDWER
+714 
-720 FFNSNKKILN
+720 
-730 KIKSLNYDETKQGIC
+730 
-745 DGTYDTSVGDY
+745 
-756 VDLSNKGVRDTLSF
+756 
-770 LNYLLSEYGDFTNR
+770 
-784 EYMEY
+784 
-789 HSDRDLDKYHFAFR
+789 
-803 YGNLC
+803 
-808 KYFGSF
+808 
-814 ARAKDLASVYNHK
+814 
-827 VVSVEILP
+827 
-835 YKEDVYDIEVEDTHN
+835 
-850 FLIDLGDDSGVF
+850 
-862 VHNCRDKGVN
+862 RDKGVN

-900 DIQKGIEREE
+900 DIQKGVEREE

-1029 EGKEDGGEEKLY
+1029 DGKEDSGEEKLY

-1053 CCEKFIPFLESK
+1053 CCKKFIPFLESK

-1332 YIDTDGYIAYSGDYG
+1332 YIDTDGYIAHSGDYG

-1373 YRGKDRYDKDYNRY
+1373 YRGKDRYNKDYDSY

-1436 ECDSVLRDEINFLI
+1436 ECGSVLRDEINFLI

-1464 KDLKTGY
+1464 KNLKTGY

-1596 TDYVGGGILKG
+1596 TEYVGGGILKG

-1693 NYRDRVK
+1693 NYKDKVK

-1824 FNGKILFTDDVVMQ
+1824 FNGKILFTDDVAMQ

-1866 YGSDNWESLLIGDS
+1866 YGSDSWESLLIGDT

-1972 LDEDISIEQLSDKTL
+1972 LDEDITIEQLSDKTL

>member
-24 HAVEEFLGYEPLVVD
+24 HAVEEFLGYEPLIVD
-39 LDSSTKDSSKK
+39 FDSSSKDSTNK

-58 PSNTLFLAELPNTV
+58 PSNTLFLAELPSTV

-129 INACANGLDVSS
+129 INACANGLDISS
-141 ETYSDYKVLEDSD
+141 ESYSEYKVLEDSD
-154 KLDTVSMS
+154 KIDTVSIS

-189 RRKKGKSNDAEGIKG
+189 RRKKGKSNDAEDIKG

-312 EDILQKGYTESSVA
+312 EDILQKGYTETEVA

-360 PVLFCDEITRCFSGS
+360 PVLFCDEITRC
-375 TKVKLLD
+375 
-382 GRSLT
+382 
-387 MEELYN
+387 
-393 EFGTTKPFYVYS
+393 
-405 CDKDGNVVFKKAY
+405 
-418 SNGVTRR
+418 
-425 DADVVK
+425 
-431 VTLDNGSSIICT
+431 
-443 PDHRFML
+443 
-450 RDGSYEMA
+450 
-458 MHFERGRSLMSTY
+458 
-471 FNYKNSTKTPFG
+471 
-483 STYETFINPRD
+483 
-494 MKEYYTHR
+494 
-502 EVARQYYCDTY
+502 
-513 GKLGKDGCFRNAHH
+513 
-527 VDFNSLN
+527 
-534 NVPENLKV
+534 
-542 MDRIEHYNLHIH
+542 
-554 GENSVSKRLQSVDG
+554 
-568 YLDMQRGCM
+568 
-577 RKAMQHPDF
+577 
-586 FKNQRKGLEEYWGSK
+586 
-601 RHNEVMTSDV
+601 
-611 RNKSF
+611 
-616 KTQEFKDMCSDRC
+616 
-629 KSQWDSG
+629 
-636 QFDNIDRVSA
+636 
-646 NHKANFEKA
+646 
-655 VRFVKILSD
+655 
-664 VGYDI
+664 
-669 NIDNYQGFVDTFT
+669 
-682 GQHGIYYSV
+682 
-691 VSTDWFNIDDNGY
+691 
-704 ALSDVFDEVD
+704 
-714 SRDWER
+714 
-720 FFNSNKKILN
+720 
-730 KIKSLNYDETKQGIC
+730 
-745 DGTYDTSVGDY
+745 
-756 VDLSNKGVRDTLSF
+756 
-770 LNYLLSEYGDFTNR
+770 
-784 EYMEY
+784 
-789 HSDRDLDKYHFAFR
+789 
-803 YGNLC
+803 
-808 KYFGSF
+808 
-814 ARAKDLASVYNHK
+814 
-827 VVSVEILP
+827 
-835 YKEDVYDIEVEDTHN
+835 
-850 FLIDLGDDSGVF
+850 
-862 VHNCRDKGVN
+862 RDKGVN

-900 DIQKGIEREE
+900 DIQKGVEREE

-938 YPNDVMDRWFEWASG
+938 YPSDVMGRWFDWASG
-953 TTDKRGFKGVTNI
+953 TTDKKGFKGVSNI

-979 MVYTDKPV
+979 MVYNDKPV

-1029 EGKEDGGEEKLY
+1029 EGKEDSGEEKLY

-1065 GYSNYD
+1065 GYSNFD
-1071 DVKEP
+1071 EVKEP

-1103 GKCVTGDTI
+1103 GK
-1112 IRVDGGITEIKNLD
+1112 
-1126 FTDGYLE
+1126 
-1133 REYVVDG
+1133 
-1140 LTDYVTT
+1140 
-1147 SHTYREVCDEV
+1147 
-1158 VAIKDNYGSVI
+1158 
-1169 KVTKNH
+1169 
-1175 PLRVLSKE
+1175 
-1183 GVVWKKALDIK
+1183 
-1194 EGDVLLSKKF
+1194 
-1204 DSSYFKDIKHD
+1204 
-1215 FNAYMYGFVLGDG
+1215 
-1228 CVSNKAKG
+1228 
-1236 CNSLTL
+1236 
-1242 SYNKERIVT
+1242 
-1251 LLNENG
+1251 
-1257 FIEDTTKRTRSDN
+1257 
-1270 FRSALRD
+1270 
-1277 SGKIYRLYK
+1277 
-1286 EFPREGRN
+1286 
-1294 LKKELWEI
+1294 
-1302 GVYNYTWGD
+1302 
-1311 VDKEHFPRSGSYEY
+1311 
-1325 ILNVLAG
+1325 
-1332 YIDTDGYIAYSGDYG
+1332 
-1347 YVEFCCKSESLI
+1347 
-1359 SDLQD
+1359 
-1364 VLSSLGFKA
+1364 
-1373 YRGKDRYDKDYNRY
+1373 
-1387 YPRLRLNARDSV
+1387 
-1399 ELMLLIKDLLVLKH
+1399 
-1413 EQAEELISKFG
+1413 
-1424 GKTRQGKLDIPL
+1424 
-1436 ECDSVLRDEINFLI
+1436 
-1450 KVCFESKGMTRTQY
+1450 
-1464 KDLKTGY
+1464 
-1471 FSNDLDRH
+1471 
-1479 RTSINNILSF
+1479 
-1489 IEDNKLEREF
+1489 
-1499 IAYPLW
+1499 
-1505 DEFKTI
+1505 
-1511 SYLRNCNVST
+1511 
-1521 VVSVEE
+1521 
-1527 IGTHVVYDVTIPK
+1527 
-1540 THTFIANGFISHNT
+1540 T

-1596 TDYVGGGILKG
+1596 TEYVGGGILKG

-1612 VSKELQSVVANVSAD
+1612 VSRELQSVVANVSAD

-1693 NYRDRVK
+1693 NYKDRVK

-1866 YGSDNWESLLIGDS
+1866 YGSDNWESLLLGDS

-1987 IIPFMKIVQRNFSKY
+1987 IIPFMKIVQRNFSRY

-2037 TGIKDILPNADNMVL
+2037 TGIKDILTNADNMVL

>member
-141 ETYSDYKVLEDSD
+141 ETYSEYKVLEDSD

-189 RRKKGKSNDAEGIKG
+189 RRKKGKSNDAEDIKG

-326 SDGNSVE
+326 SDGNTVE

-360 PVLFCDEITRCFSGS
+360 PVLFCDEITRC
-375 TKVKLLD
+375 
-382 GRSLT
+382 
-387 MEELYN
+387 
-393 EFGTTKPFYVYS
+393 
-405 CDKDGNVVFKKAY
+405 
-418 SNGVTRR
+418 
-425 DADVVK
+425 
-431 VTLDNGSSIICT
+431 
-443 PDHRFML
+443 
-450 RDGSYEMA
+450 
-458 MHFERGRSLMSTY
+458 
-471 FNYKNSTKTPFG
+471 
-483 STYETFINPRD
+483 
-494 MKEYYTHR
+494 
-502 EVARQYYCDTY
+502 
-513 GKLGKDGCFRNAHH
+513 
-527 VDFNSLN
+527 
-534 NVPENLKV
+534 
-542 MDRIEHYNLHIH
+542 
-554 GENSVSKRLQSVDG
+554 
-568 YLDMQRGCM
+568 
-577 RKAMQHPDF
+577 
-586 FKNQRKGLEEYWGSK
+586 
-601 RHNEVMTSDV
+601 
-611 RNKSF
+611 
-616 KTQEFKDMCSDRC
+616 
-629 KSQWDSG
+629 
-636 QFDNIDRVSA
+636 
-646 NHKANFEKA
+646 
-655 VRFVKILSD
+655 
-664 VGYDI
+664 
-669 NIDNYQGFVDTFT
+669 
-682 GQHGIYYSV
+682 
-691 VSTDWFNIDDNGY
+691 
-704 ALSDVFDEVD
+704 
-714 SRDWER
+714 
-720 FFNSNKKILN
+720 
-730 KIKSLNYDETKQGIC
+730 
-745 DGTYDTSVGDY
+745 
-756 VDLSNKGVRDTLSF
+756 
-770 LNYLLSEYGDFTNR
+770 
-784 EYMEY
+784 
-789 HSDRDLDKYHFAFR
+789 
-803 YGNLC
+803 
-808 KYFGSF
+808 
-814 ARAKDLASVYNHK
+814 
-827 VVSVEILP
+827 
-835 YKEDVYDIEVEDTHN
+835 
-850 FLIDLGDDSGVF
+850 
-862 VHNCRDKGVN
+862 RDKGVN

-900 DIQKGIEREE
+900 DIQKGVEREE

-1029 EGKEDGGEEKLY
+1029 DGKEDSGEEKLY

-1103 GKCVTGDTI
+1103 GK
-1112 IRVDGGITEIKNLD
+1112 
-1126 FTDGYLE
+1126 
-1133 REYVVDG
+1133 
-1140 LTDYVTT
+1140 
-1147 SHTYREVCDEV
+1147 
-1158 VAIKDNYGSVI
+1158 
-1169 KVTKNH
+1169 
-1175 PLRVLSKE
+1175 
-1183 GVVWKKALDIK
+1183 
-1194 EGDVLLSKKF
+1194 
-1204 DSSYFKDIKHD
+1204 
-1215 FNAYMYGFVLGDG
+1215 
-1228 CVSNKAKG
+1228 
-1236 CNSLTL
+1236 
-1242 SYNKERIVT
+1242 
-1251 LLNENG
+1251 
-1257 FIEDTTKRTRSDN
+1257 
-1270 FRSALRD
+1270 
-1277 SGKIYRLYK
+1277 
-1286 EFPREGRN
+1286 
-1294 LKKELWEI
+1294 
-1302 GVYNYTWGD
+1302 
-1311 VDKEHFPRSGSYEY
+1311 
-1325 ILNVLAG
+1325 
-1332 YIDTDGYIAYSGDYG
+1332 
-1347 YVEFCCKSESLI
+1347 
-1359 SDLQD
+1359 
-1364 VLSSLGFKA
+1364 
-1373 YRGKDRYDKDYNRY
+1373 
-1387 YPRLRLNARDSV
+1387 
-1399 ELMLLIKDLLVLKH
+1399 
-1413 EQAEELISKFG
+1413 
-1424 GKTRQGKLDIPL
+1424 
-1436 ECDSVLRDEINFLI
+1436 
-1450 KVCFESKGMTRTQY
+1450 
-1464 KDLKTGY
+1464 
-1471 FSNDLDRH
+1471 
-1479 RTSINNILSF
+1479 
-1489 IEDNKLEREF
+1489 
-1499 IAYPLW
+1499 
-1505 DEFKTI
+1505 
-1511 SYLRNCNVST
+1511 
-1521 VVSVEE
+1521 
-1527 IGTHVVYDVTIPK
+1527 
-1540 THTFIANGFISHNT
+1540 T

-1596 TDYVGGGILKG
+1596 TEYVGGGILKG

-1693 NYRDRVK
+1693 NYKDRVK

-1972 LDEDISIEQLSDKTL
+1972 LDEDITIEQLSDKTL

-2052 FLKRSGENLEDMYQ
+2052 FLKRSGENLEEMYQ

-2088 REDIENIKKAIKESK
+2088 REDIENIKKAIKDSK

>member
-39 LDSSTKDSSKK
+39 LDSSTKDSYKK

-141 ETYSDYKVLEDSD
+141 ETYSEYKVLEDSD
-154 KLDTVSMS
+154 RLDTVSMS

-189 RRKKGKSNDAEGIKG
+189 RRKKGKSNDAEDIKG

-326 SDGNSVE
+326 SDGNTVE

-360 PVLFCDEITRCFSGS
+360 PVLFCDEITRC
-375 TKVKLLD
+375 
-382 GRSLT
+382 
-387 MEELYN
+387 
-393 EFGTTKPFYVYS
+393 
-405 CDKDGNVVFKKAY
+405 
-418 SNGVTRR
+418 
-425 DADVVK
+425 
-431 VTLDNGSSIICT
+431 
-443 PDHRFML
+443 
-450 RDGSYEMA
+450 
-458 MHFERGRSLMSTY
+458 
-471 FNYKNSTKTPFG
+471 
-483 STYETFINPRD
+483 
-494 MKEYYTHR
+494 
-502 EVARQYYCDTY
+502 
-513 GKLGKDGCFRNAHH
+513 
-527 VDFNSLN
+527 
-534 NVPENLKV
+534 
-542 MDRIEHYNLHIH
+542 
-554 GENSVSKRLQSVDG
+554 
-568 YLDMQRGCM
+568 
-577 RKAMQHPDF
+577 
-586 FKNQRKGLEEYWGSK
+586 
-601 RHNEVMTSDV
+601 
-611 RNKSF
+611 
-616 KTQEFKDMCSDRC
+616 
-629 KSQWDSG
+629 
-636 QFDNIDRVSA
+636 
-646 NHKANFEKA
+646 
-655 VRFVKILSD
+655 
-664 VGYDI
+664 
-669 NIDNYQGFVDTFT
+669 
-682 GQHGIYYSV
+682 
-691 VSTDWFNIDDNGY
+691 
-704 ALSDVFDEVD
+704 
-714 SRDWER
+714 
-720 FFNSNKKILN
+720 
-730 KIKSLNYDETKQGIC
+730 
-745 DGTYDTSVGDY
+745 
-756 VDLSNKGVRDTLSF
+756 
-770 LNYLLSEYGDFTNR
+770 
-784 EYMEY
+784 
-789 HSDRDLDKYHFAFR
+789 
-803 YGNLC
+803 
-808 KYFGSF
+808 
-814 ARAKDLASVYNHK
+814 
-827 VVSVEILP
+827 
-835 YKEDVYDIEVEDTHN
+835 
-850 FLIDLGDDSGVF
+850 
-862 VHNCRDKGVN
+862 RDKGVN

-900 DIQKGIEREE
+900 DIQKGVEREE

-1029 EGKEDGGEEKLY
+1029 DGKEDSGEEKLY

-1103 GKCVTGDTI
+1103 GK
-1112 IRVDGGITEIKNLD
+1112 
-1126 FTDGYLE
+1126 
-1133 REYVVDG
+1133 
-1140 LTDYVTT
+1140 
-1147 SHTYREVCDEV
+1147 
-1158 VAIKDNYGSVI
+1158 
-1169 KVTKNH
+1169 
-1175 PLRVLSKE
+1175 
-1183 GVVWKKALDIK
+1183 
-1194 EGDVLLSKKF
+1194 
-1204 DSSYFKDIKHD
+1204 
-1215 FNAYMYGFVLGDG
+1215 
-1228 CVSNKAKG
+1228 
-1236 CNSLTL
+1236 
-1242 SYNKERIVT
+1242 
-1251 LLNENG
+1251 
-1257 FIEDTTKRTRSDN
+1257 
-1270 FRSALRD
+1270 
-1277 SGKIYRLYK
+1277 
-1286 EFPREGRN
+1286 
-1294 LKKELWEI
+1294 
-1302 GVYNYTWGD
+1302 
-1311 VDKEHFPRSGSYEY
+1311 
-1325 ILNVLAG
+1325 
-1332 YIDTDGYIAYSGDYG
+1332 
-1347 YVEFCCKSESLI
+1347 
-1359 SDLQD
+1359 
-1364 VLSSLGFKA
+1364 
-1373 YRGKDRYDKDYNRY
+1373 
-1387 YPRLRLNARDSV
+1387 
-1399 ELMLLIKDLLVLKH
+1399 
-1413 EQAEELISKFG
+1413 
-1424 GKTRQGKLDIPL
+1424 
-1436 ECDSVLRDEINFLI
+1436 
-1450 KVCFESKGMTRTQY
+1450 
-1464 KDLKTGY
+1464 
-1471 FSNDLDRH
+1471 
-1479 RTSINNILSF
+1479 
-1489 IEDNKLEREF
+1489 
-1499 IAYPLW
+1499 
-1505 DEFKTI
+1505 
-1511 SYLRNCNVST
+1511 
-1521 VVSVEE
+1521 
-1527 IGTHVVYDVTIPK
+1527 
-1540 THTFIANGFISHNT
+1540 T

-1596 TDYVGGGILKG
+1596 TEYVGGGILKG

-1693 NYRDRVK
+1693 NYKDRVK

>member
-24 HAVEEFLGYEPLVVD
+24 HAVEEFLGYEPLIVD
-39 LDSSTKDSSKK
+39 FDSSSKDSTNK

-58 PSNTLFLAELPNTV
+58 PSNTLFLAELPSTV

-129 INACANGLDVSS
+129 INACANGLDISS
-141 ETYSDYKVLEDSD
+141 ESYSEYKVLEDSD
-154 KLDTVSMS
+154 KMDTVSIS

-189 RRKKGKSNDAEGIKG
+189 RRKKGKSNDAEDIKG

-326 SDGNSVE
+326 SNGNSVE

-360 PVLFCDEITRCFSGS
+360 PVLFCDEITRC
-375 TKVKLLD
+375 
-382 GRSLT
+382 
-387 MEELYN
+387 
-393 EFGTTKPFYVYS
+393 
-405 CDKDGNVVFKKAY
+405 
-418 SNGVTRR
+418 
-425 DADVVK
+425 
-431 VTLDNGSSIICT
+431 
-443 PDHRFML
+443 
-450 RDGSYEMA
+450 
-458 MHFERGRSLMSTY
+458 
-471 FNYKNSTKTPFG
+471 
-483 STYETFINPRD
+483 
-494 MKEYYTHR
+494 
-502 EVARQYYCDTY
+502 
-513 GKLGKDGCFRNAHH
+513 
-527 VDFNSLN
+527 
-534 NVPENLKV
+534 
-542 MDRIEHYNLHIH
+542 
-554 GENSVSKRLQSVDG
+554 
-568 YLDMQRGCM
+568 
-577 RKAMQHPDF
+577 
-586 FKNQRKGLEEYWGSK
+586 
-601 RHNEVMTSDV
+601 
-611 RNKSF
+611 
-616 KTQEFKDMCSDRC
+616 
-629 KSQWDSG
+629 
-636 QFDNIDRVSA
+636 
-646 NHKANFEKA
+646 
-655 VRFVKILSD
+655 
-664 VGYDI
+664 
-669 NIDNYQGFVDTFT
+669 
-682 GQHGIYYSV
+682 
-691 VSTDWFNIDDNGY
+691 
-704 ALSDVFDEVD
+704 
-714 SRDWER
+714 
-720 FFNSNKKILN
+720 
-730 KIKSLNYDETKQGIC
+730 
-745 DGTYDTSVGDY
+745 
-756 VDLSNKGVRDTLSF
+756 
-770 LNYLLSEYGDFTNR
+770 
-784 EYMEY
+784 
-789 HSDRDLDKYHFAFR
+789 
-803 YGNLC
+803 
-808 KYFGSF
+808 
-814 ARAKDLASVYNHK
+814 
-827 VVSVEILP
+827 
-835 YKEDVYDIEVEDTHN
+835 
-850 FLIDLGDDSGVF
+850 
-862 VHNCRDKGVN
+862 RDKGVN

-900 DIQKGIEREE
+900 DIQKGVEREE

-1029 EGKEDGGEEKLY
+1029 DGKEDGGEEKLY

-1311 VDKEHFPRSGSYEY
+1311 VDKEYFPRSGSYEY

-1373 YRGKDRYDKDYNRY
+1373 YRDKDRYDKDYNRY
-1387 YPRLRLNARDSV
+1387 YPRLRLDARDSV

-1424 GKTRQGKLDIPL
+1424 GKTGQDKLDIPL
-1436 ECDSVLRDEINFLI
+1436 ECGSVLRDEINFLI

-1464 KDLKTGY
+1464 KNLKTGY

-1499 IAYPLW
+1499 IDYPLW

-1596 TDYVGGGILKG
+1596 TEYVGGGILKG

-1693 NYRDRVK
+1693 NYKDRVK

-1866 YGSDNWESLLIGDS
+1866 YGSDSWESLLIGDT

-1972 LDEDISIEQLSDKTL
+1972 LDEDITIEQLSDKTL

>member
-24 HAVEEFLGYEPLVVD
+24 HAVEEFLGYEPLIVD
-39 LDSSTKDSSKK
+39 FDSPSKDSTNK

-58 PSNTLFLAELPNTV
+58 PSNTLFLAELPSTV

-84 IVDIMEF
+84 TVDIMEF
-91 DYQAVANL
+91 DYQSVANL

-106 DIDRAI
+106 DINKAI
-112 FQCNGAYLV
+112 FQCNGAYLI
-121 EDILTDTF
+121 EDILTDNF

-141 ETYSDYKVLEDSD
+141 ESYSEYKVLEDSD
-154 KLDTVSMS
+154 KMDTVSIS

-189 RRKKGKSNDAEGIKG
+189 RRKKGKSNDAEDIKG

-326 SDGNSVE
+326 SDGNTVE

-360 PVLFCDEITRCFSGS
+360 PVLFCDEITRC
-375 TKVKLLD
+375 
-382 GRSLT
+382 
-387 MEELYN
+387 
-393 EFGTTKPFYVYS
+393 
-405 CDKDGNVVFKKAY
+405 
-418 SNGVTRR
+418 
-425 DADVVK
+425 
-431 VTLDNGSSIICT
+431 
-443 PDHRFML
+443 
-450 RDGSYEMA
+450 
-458 MHFERGRSLMSTY
+458 
-471 FNYKNSTKTPFG
+471 
-483 STYETFINPRD
+483 
-494 MKEYYTHR
+494 
-502 EVARQYYCDTY
+502 
-513 GKLGKDGCFRNAHH
+513 
-527 VDFNSLN
+527 
-534 NVPENLKV
+534 
-542 MDRIEHYNLHIH
+542 
-554 GENSVSKRLQSVDG
+554 
-568 YLDMQRGCM
+568 
-577 RKAMQHPDF
+577 
-586 FKNQRKGLEEYWGSK
+586 
-601 RHNEVMTSDV
+601 
-611 RNKSF
+611 
-616 KTQEFKDMCSDRC
+616 
-629 KSQWDSG
+629 
-636 QFDNIDRVSA
+636 
-646 NHKANFEKA
+646 
-655 VRFVKILSD
+655 
-664 VGYDI
+664 
-669 NIDNYQGFVDTFT
+669 
-682 GQHGIYYSV
+682 
-691 VSTDWFNIDDNGY
+691 
-704 ALSDVFDEVD
+704 
-714 SRDWER
+714 
-720 FFNSNKKILN
+720 
-730 KIKSLNYDETKQGIC
+730 
-745 DGTYDTSVGDY
+745 
-756 VDLSNKGVRDTLSF
+756 
-770 LNYLLSEYGDFTNR
+770 
-784 EYMEY
+784 
-789 HSDRDLDKYHFAFR
+789 
-803 YGNLC
+803 
-808 KYFGSF
+808 
-814 ARAKDLASVYNHK
+814 
-827 VVSVEILP
+827 
-835 YKEDVYDIEVEDTHN
+835 
-850 FLIDLGDDSGVF
+850 
-862 VHNCRDKGVN
+862 RDKGVN

-900 DIQKGIEREE
+900 DIQKGVEREE

-1029 EGKEDGGEEKLY
+1029 DGKEDSGEEKLY

-1103 GKCVTGDTI
+1103 GK
-1112 IRVDGGITEIKNLD
+1112 
-1126 FTDGYLE
+1126 
-1133 REYVVDG
+1133 
-1140 LTDYVTT
+1140 
-1147 SHTYREVCDEV
+1147 
-1158 VAIKDNYGSVI
+1158 
-1169 KVTKNH
+1169 
-1175 PLRVLSKE
+1175 
-1183 GVVWKKALDIK
+1183 
-1194 EGDVLLSKKF
+1194 
-1204 DSSYFKDIKHD
+1204 
-1215 FNAYMYGFVLGDG
+1215 
-1228 CVSNKAKG
+1228 
-1236 CNSLTL
+1236 
-1242 SYNKERIVT
+1242 
-1251 LLNENG
+1251 
-1257 FIEDTTKRTRSDN
+1257 
-1270 FRSALRD
+1270 
-1277 SGKIYRLYK
+1277 
-1286 EFPREGRN
+1286 
-1294 LKKELWEI
+1294 
-1302 GVYNYTWGD
+1302 
-1311 VDKEHFPRSGSYEY
+1311 
-1325 ILNVLAG
+1325 
-1332 YIDTDGYIAYSGDYG
+1332 
-1347 YVEFCCKSESLI
+1347 
-1359 SDLQD
+1359 
-1364 VLSSLGFKA
+1364 
-1373 YRGKDRYDKDYNRY
+1373 
-1387 YPRLRLNARDSV
+1387 
-1399 ELMLLIKDLLVLKH
+1399 
-1413 EQAEELISKFG
+1413 
-1424 GKTRQGKLDIPL
+1424 
-1436 ECDSVLRDEINFLI
+1436 
-1450 KVCFESKGMTRTQY
+1450 
-1464 KDLKTGY
+1464 
-1471 FSNDLDRH
+1471 
-1479 RTSINNILSF
+1479 
-1489 IEDNKLEREF
+1489 
-1499 IAYPLW
+1499 
-1505 DEFKTI
+1505 
-1511 SYLRNCNVST
+1511 
-1521 VVSVEE
+1521 
-1527 IGTHVVYDVTIPK
+1527 
-1540 THTFIANGFISHNT
+1540 T

-1596 TDYVGGGILKG
+1596 TEYVGGGILKG

-1693 NYRDRVK
+1693 NYKDRVK

-1708 WEGMDDEAGGYGD
+1708 WEGMDDDAGGYGD

-1755 QKEEGLIDGTLIEF
+1755 QKEDGLIDGTLIEF

>member
-14 ADFVKNVREV
+14 ADFVKNVREI
-24 HAVEEFLGYEPLVVD
+24 HAVEEFLGYEPLIVD
-39 LDSSTKDSSKK
+39 FDSPSKDSTNK

-58 PSNTLFLAELPNTV
+58 PSNTLFLAELPSIV

-84 IVDIMEF
+84 TVDIMEF
-91 DYQAVANL
+91 DYQSVANL

-106 DIDRAI
+106 DINKAI
-112 FQCNGAYLV
+112 FQCNGAYLI
-121 EDILTDTF
+121 EDVLTDNF

-141 ETYSDYKVLEDSD
+141 ESYSEYKVLEDSD
-154 KLDTVSMS
+154 KLDTVSIS

-174 YIMESALDTLQLLKD
+174 YIMESALDTLQLLRD
-189 RRKKGKSNDAEGIKG
+189 RRKKGKSNDAEDIKG

-360 PVLFCDEITRCFSGS
+360 PVLFCDEITRC
-375 TKVKLLD
+375 
-382 GRSLT
+382 
-387 MEELYN
+387 
-393 EFGTTKPFYVYS
+393 
-405 CDKDGNVVFKKAY
+405 
-418 SNGVTRR
+418 
-425 DADVVK
+425 
-431 VTLDNGSSIICT
+431 
-443 PDHRFML
+443 
-450 RDGSYEMA
+450 
-458 MHFERGRSLMSTY
+458 
-471 FNYKNSTKTPFG
+471 
-483 STYETFINPRD
+483 
-494 MKEYYTHR
+494 
-502 EVARQYYCDTY
+502 
-513 GKLGKDGCFRNAHH
+513 
-527 VDFNSLN
+527 
-534 NVPENLKV
+534 
-542 MDRIEHYNLHIH
+542 
-554 GENSVSKRLQSVDG
+554 
-568 YLDMQRGCM
+568 
-577 RKAMQHPDF
+577 
-586 FKNQRKGLEEYWGSK
+586 
-601 RHNEVMTSDV
+601 
-611 RNKSF
+611 
-616 KTQEFKDMCSDRC
+616 
-629 KSQWDSG
+629 
-636 QFDNIDRVSA
+636 
-646 NHKANFEKA
+646 
-655 VRFVKILSD
+655 
-664 VGYDI
+664 
-669 NIDNYQGFVDTFT
+669 
-682 GQHGIYYSV
+682 
-691 VSTDWFNIDDNGY
+691 
-704 ALSDVFDEVD
+704 
-714 SRDWER
+714 
-720 FFNSNKKILN
+720 
-730 KIKSLNYDETKQGIC
+730 
-745 DGTYDTSVGDY
+745 
-756 VDLSNKGVRDTLSF
+756 
-770 LNYLLSEYGDFTNR
+770 
-784 EYMEY
+784 
-789 HSDRDLDKYHFAFR
+789 
-803 YGNLC
+803 
-808 KYFGSF
+808 
-814 ARAKDLASVYNHK
+814 
-827 VVSVEILP
+827 
-835 YKEDVYDIEVEDTHN
+835 
-850 FLIDLGDDSGVF
+850 
-862 VHNCRDKGVN
+862 RDKGVN

-900 DIQKGIEREE
+900 DIQKGVEREE

-1029 EGKEDGGEEKLY
+1029 DGKEDGGEEKLY

-1103 GKCVTGDTI
+1103 GK
-1112 IRVDGGITEIKNLD
+1112 
-1126 FTDGYLE
+1126 
-1133 REYVVDG
+1133 
-1140 LTDYVTT
+1140 
-1147 SHTYREVCDEV
+1147 
-1158 VAIKDNYGSVI
+1158 
-1169 KVTKNH
+1169 
-1175 PLRVLSKE
+1175 
-1183 GVVWKKALDIK
+1183 
-1194 EGDVLLSKKF
+1194 
-1204 DSSYFKDIKHD
+1204 
-1215 FNAYMYGFVLGDG
+1215 
-1228 CVSNKAKG
+1228 
-1236 CNSLTL
+1236 
-1242 SYNKERIVT
+1242 
-1251 LLNENG
+1251 
-1257 FIEDTTKRTRSDN
+1257 
-1270 FRSALRD
+1270 
-1277 SGKIYRLYK
+1277 
-1286 EFPREGRN
+1286 
-1294 LKKELWEI
+1294 
-1302 GVYNYTWGD
+1302 
-1311 VDKEHFPRSGSYEY
+1311 
-1325 ILNVLAG
+1325 
-1332 YIDTDGYIAYSGDYG
+1332 
-1347 YVEFCCKSESLI
+1347 
-1359 SDLQD
+1359 
-1364 VLSSLGFKA
+1364 
-1373 YRGKDRYDKDYNRY
+1373 
-1387 YPRLRLNARDSV
+1387 
-1399 ELMLLIKDLLVLKH
+1399 
-1413 EQAEELISKFG
+1413 
-1424 GKTRQGKLDIPL
+1424 
-1436 ECDSVLRDEINFLI
+1436 
-1450 KVCFESKGMTRTQY
+1450 
-1464 KDLKTGY
+1464 
-1471 FSNDLDRH
+1471 
-1479 RTSINNILSF
+1479 
-1489 IEDNKLEREF
+1489 
-1499 IAYPLW
+1499 
-1505 DEFKTI
+1505 
-1511 SYLRNCNVST
+1511 
-1521 VVSVEE
+1521 
-1527 IGTHVVYDVTIPK
+1527 
-1540 THTFIANGFISHNT
+1540 T

-1596 TDYVGGGILKG
+1596 TEYVGGGILKG

-1693 NYRDRVK
+1693 NYKDRVK

-1838 FEDLILERQSDSLES
+1838 FEDLILERKSDSLES

-1866 YGSDNWESLLIGDS
+1866 YGSDSWESLLIGDT

-1972 LDEDISIEQLSDKTL
+1972 LDEDITIEQLSDKTL

>member
-14 ADFVKNVREV
+14 ADFIKNVRET
-24 HAVEEFLGYEPLVVD
+24 HSIDEFLGYESLITD
-39 LDSSTKDSSKK
+39 FDNQTSDSSNR

-58 PSNTLFLAELPNTV
+58 PSNTLFLMELPSTV
-72 FNIFSGT
+72 LRIFSGD
-79 FGSEI
+79 FGGNI

-91 DYQAVANL
+91 DYQGVAN
-99 IEVDLVN
+99 IVETDLVN
-106 DIDRAI
+106 EVNKAI
-112 FQCNGAYLV
+112 FACNGAYLV
-121 EDILTDTF
+121 EDIVTDTF
-129 INACANGLDVSS
+129 INACANGFAVPMDISVN
-141 ETYSDYKVLEDSD
+141 YKVLEESD
-154 KLDTVSMS
+154 KQNKDSLSS
-162 EWLFSNE
+162 WLFMNDN
-169 HIDES
+169 IDES
-174 YIMESALDTLQLLKD
+174 YIMESALDTLQMLRD
-189 RRKKGKSNDAEGIKG
+189 RRKNGKSNDAEEVKG

-312 EDILQKGYTESSVA
+312 EDILQKGYTEEEIA
-326 SDGNSVE
+326 SDGNEVD
-333 TEKKYLTDEQKTKIV
+333 TEKKYLTDEQKDKIV
-348 ELQLQYK
+348 GLQLQYK

-360 PVLFCDEITRCFSGS
+360 PVLFCDEITR
-375 TKVKLLD
+375 
-382 GRSLT
+382 
-387 MEELYN
+387 
-393 EFGTTKPFYVYS
+393 
-405 CDKDGNVVFKKAY
+405 
-418 SNGVTRR
+418 
-425 DADVVK
+425 
-431 VTLDNGSSIICT
+431 
-443 PDHRFML
+443 
-450 RDGSYEMA
+450 
-458 MHFERGRSLMSTY
+458 
-471 FNYKNSTKTPFG
+471 
-483 STYETFINPRD
+483 
-494 MKEYYTHR
+494 
-502 EVARQYYCDTY
+502 
-513 GKLGKDGCFRNAHH
+513 
-527 VDFNSLN
+527 
-534 NVPENLKV
+534 
-542 MDRIEHYNLHIH
+542 
-554 GENSVSKRLQSVDG
+554 
-568 YLDMQRGCM
+568 
-577 RKAMQHPDF
+577 
-586 FKNQRKGLEEYWGSK
+586 
-601 RHNEVMTSDV
+601 
-611 RNKSF
+611 
-616 KTQEFKDMCSDRC
+616 
-629 KSQWDSG
+629 
-636 QFDNIDRVSA
+636 
-646 NHKANFEKA
+646 
-655 VRFVKILSD
+655 
-664 VGYDI
+664 
-669 NIDNYQGFVDTFT
+669 
-682 GQHGIYYSV
+682 
-691 VSTDWFNIDDNGY
+691 
-704 ALSDVFDEVD
+704 
-714 SRDWER
+714 
-720 FFNSNKKILN
+720 
-730 KIKSLNYDETKQGIC
+730 
-745 DGTYDTSVGDY
+745 
-756 VDLSNKGVRDTLSF
+756 
-770 LNYLLSEYGDFTNR
+770 
-784 EYMEY
+784 
-789 HSDRDLDKYHFAFR
+789 
-803 YGNLC
+803 
-808 KYFGSF
+808 
-814 ARAKDLASVYNHK
+814 
-827 VVSVEILP
+827 
-835 YKEDVYDIEVEDTHN
+835 
-850 FLIDLGDDSGVF
+850 
-862 VHNCRDKGVN
+862 CRDKGVN

-900 DIQKGIEREE
+900 DIQKGLEREE

-953 TTDKRGFKGVTNI
+953 TTDKKGFKGVSNI

-979 MVYTDKPV
+979 MVYNDKSV

-1029 EGKEDGGEEKLY
+1029 DGKEDSGEEKLY

-1065 GYSNYD
+1065 GYSNFD
-1071 DVKEP
+1071 EVKEP
-1076 VKDDVGDFLSTAL
+1076 IKDDVGDFLSTAL

-1103 GKCVTGDTI
+1103 GK
-1112 IRVDGGITEIKNLD
+1112 
-1126 FTDGYLE
+1126 
-1133 REYVVDG
+1133 
-1140 LTDYVTT
+1140 
-1147 SHTYREVCDEV
+1147 
-1158 VAIKDNYGSVI
+1158 
-1169 KVTKNH
+1169 
-1175 PLRVLSKE
+1175 
-1183 GVVWKKALDIK
+1183 
-1194 EGDVLLSKKF
+1194 
-1204 DSSYFKDIKHD
+1204 
-1215 FNAYMYGFVLGDG
+1215 
-1228 CVSNKAKG
+1228 
-1236 CNSLTL
+1236 
-1242 SYNKERIVT
+1242 
-1251 LLNENG
+1251 
-1257 FIEDTTKRTRSDN
+1257 
-1270 FRSALRD
+1270 
-1277 SGKIYRLYK
+1277 
-1286 EFPREGRN
+1286 
-1294 LKKELWEI
+1294 
-1302 GVYNYTWGD
+1302 
-1311 VDKEHFPRSGSYEY
+1311 
-1325 ILNVLAG
+1325 
-1332 YIDTDGYIAYSGDYG
+1332 
-1347 YVEFCCKSESLI
+1347 
-1359 SDLQD
+1359 
-1364 VLSSLGFKA
+1364 
-1373 YRGKDRYDKDYNRY
+1373 
-1387 YPRLRLNARDSV
+1387 
-1399 ELMLLIKDLLVLKH
+1399 
-1413 EQAEELISKFG
+1413 
-1424 GKTRQGKLDIPL
+1424 
-1436 ECDSVLRDEINFLI
+1436 
-1450 KVCFESKGMTRTQY
+1450 
-1464 KDLKTGY
+1464 
-1471 FSNDLDRH
+1471 
-1479 RTSINNILSF
+1479 
-1489 IEDNKLEREF
+1489 
-1499 IAYPLW
+1499 
-1505 DEFKTI
+1505 
-1511 SYLRNCNVST
+1511 
-1521 VVSVEE
+1521 
-1527 IGTHVVYDVTIPK
+1527 
-1540 THTFIANGFISHNT
+1540 T

-1596 TDYVGGGILKG
+1596 TEYVGGGILKG

-1612 VSKELQSVVANVSAD
+1612 VSKALQDVVANVSAD

-1693 NYRDRVK
+1693 NYKDKVK

-1769 FKGLDTEQAL
+1769 FKGLEPEKAL

-1800 LQLSKDIKSMRGKR
+1800 LQLSKDIKSMRGRR

-1824 FNGKILFTDDVVMQ
+1824 FNGKILFTDDVAMM
-1838 FEDLILERQSDSLES
+1838 FEDLVLERQSDSLES
-1853 HAQKTIKFLDSLL
+1853 HAQKTVKFLDSLL
-1866 YGSDNWESLLIGDS
+1866 YGSESWESLLIGDS
-1880 VKVGDTSISASDI
+1880 VKIGDTSISASDI
-1893 VDSLAQ
+1893 IDSLVQ

-1908 LKPMSADDRVEC
+1908 LKPMSSDDRVDC

-1932 FVRQLDINTSNKRE
+1932 FVRQLDINTGNKRE

-2002 SGNTESIVK
+2002 SGNTEGMVR
-2011 YCLDLCN
+2011 YCLDLCKE
-2018 DFMEAHGKTL
+2018 FMEVHGTSL

-2052 FLKRSGENLEDMYQ
+2052 FLRRSDEGLEEMYK

-2080 SDFGNKVS
+2080 SDFGNKS
-2088 REDIENIKKAIKESK
+2088 TKADIEAIRQLIKDSK
-2103 KSKTPKNVK
+2103 KTKKDKNVK

>member
-14 ADFVKNVREV
+14 ADFIKNVRET
-24 HAVEEFLGYEPLVVD
+24 HSIDEFLGYESLITD
-39 LDSSTKDSSKK
+39 FDSQTSDSSNR

-58 PSNTLFLAELPNTV
+58 PSDTLFLMELPSTV
-72 FNIFSGT
+72 LRIFSGD
-79 FGSEI
+79 FGGNI

-91 DYQAVANL
+91 DYQGVANI
-99 IEVDLVN
+99 IETDLVN
-106 DIDRAI
+106 DVNKAI
-112 FQCNGAYLV
+112 FACNGAYLV
-121 EDILTDTF
+121 EDIVTDTF
-129 INACANGLDVSS
+129 INACANGFDVPRDISV
-141 ETYSDYKVLEDSD
+141 DYKVLEESD
-154 KLDTVSMS
+154 KQNKDSLSS
-162 EWLFSNE
+162 WLFMNDN
-169 HIDES
+169 IDES
-174 YIMESALDTLQLLKD
+174 YIMESALDTLQMLKD
-189 RRKKGKSNDAEGIKG
+189 RRKNGKSNDAEEVKG

-312 EDILQKGYTESSVA
+312 EDILQKGYTEEEIA
-326 SDGNSVE
+326 SDGNEVD
-333 TEKKYLTDEQKTKIV
+333 TEKKYLTDEQKDKIV

-360 PVLFCDEITRCFSGS
+360 PVLF
-375 TKVKLLD
+375 
-382 GRSLT
+382 
-387 MEELYN
+387 
-393 EFGTTKPFYVYS
+393 
-405 CDKDGNVVFKKAY
+405 
-418 SNGVTRR
+418 
-425 DADVVK
+425 
-431 VTLDNGSSIICT
+431 
-443 PDHRFML
+443 
-450 RDGSYEMA
+450 
-458 MHFERGRSLMSTY
+458 
-471 FNYKNSTKTPFG
+471 
-483 STYETFINPRD
+483 
-494 MKEYYTHR
+494 
-502 EVARQYYCDTY
+502 
-513 GKLGKDGCFRNAHH
+513 
-527 VDFNSLN
+527 
-534 NVPENLKV
+534 
-542 MDRIEHYNLHIH
+542 
-554 GENSVSKRLQSVDG
+554 
-568 YLDMQRGCM
+568 
-577 RKAMQHPDF
+577 
-586 FKNQRKGLEEYWGSK
+586 
-601 RHNEVMTSDV
+601 
-611 RNKSF
+611 
-616 KTQEFKDMCSDRC
+616 
-629 KSQWDSG
+629 
-636 QFDNIDRVSA
+636 
-646 NHKANFEKA
+646 
-655 VRFVKILSD
+655 
-664 VGYDI
+664 
-669 NIDNYQGFVDTFT
+669 
-682 GQHGIYYSV
+682 
-691 VSTDWFNIDDNGY
+691 
-704 ALSDVFDEVD
+704 FDETT
-714 SRDWER
+714 R
-720 FFNSNKKILN
+720 
-730 KIKSLNYDETKQGIC
+730 
-745 DGTYDTSVGDY
+745 
-756 VDLSNKGVRDTLSF
+756 
-770 LNYLLSEYGDFTNR
+770 
-784 EYMEY
+784 
-789 HSDRDLDKYHFAFR
+789 
-803 YGNLC
+803 
-808 KYFGSF
+808 
-814 ARAKDLASVYNHK
+814 
-827 VVSVEILP
+827 
-835 YKEDVYDIEVEDTHN
+835 
-850 FLIDLGDDSGVF
+850 
-862 VHNCRDKGVN
+862 CRDKGVN

-886 MTLNGCKFVAATNL
+886 MTLSGCKFVAATNL
-900 DIQKGIEREE
+900 DIQKGLEREE

-953 TTDKRGFKGVTNI
+953 TTDKKGFKGVSNI

-979 MVYTDKPV
+979 MVYNDKPT

-1029 EGKEDGGEEKLY
+1029 DGKEDSGEEKLY

-1065 GYSNYD
+1065 GYSDYD
-1071 DVKEP
+1071 EAREP
-1076 VKDDVGDFLSTAL
+1076 IKDDVGDFLSTAL
-1089 ETGSPAMLIGPSAL
+1089 ETGSPAMLIGPSSI
-1103 GKCVTGDTI
+1103 GK
-1112 IRVDGGITEIKNLD
+1112 
-1126 FTDGYLE
+1126 
-1133 REYVVDG
+1133 
-1140 LTDYVTT
+1140 
-1147 SHTYREVCDEV
+1147 S
-1158 VAIKDNYGSVI
+1158 
-1169 KVTKNH
+1169 
-1175 PLRVLSKE
+1175 
-1183 GVVWKKALDIK
+1183 
-1194 EGDVLLSKKF
+1194 
-1204 DSSYFKDIKHD
+1204 
-1215 FNAYMYGFVLGDG
+1215 
-1228 CVSNKAKG
+1228 
-1236 CNSLTL
+1236 
-1242 SYNKERIVT
+1242 
-1251 LLNENG
+1251 
-1257 FIEDTTKRTRSDN
+1257 
-1270 FRSALRD
+1270 
-1277 SGKIYRLYK
+1277 
-1286 EFPREGRN
+1286 
-1294 LKKELWEI
+1294 
-1302 GVYNYTWGD
+1302 
-1311 VDKEHFPRSGSYEY
+1311 
-1325 ILNVLAG
+1325 
-1332 YIDTDGYIAYSGDYG
+1332 
-1347 YVEFCCKSESLI
+1347 
-1359 SDLQD
+1359 
-1364 VLSSLGFKA
+1364 
-1373 YRGKDRYDKDYNRY
+1373 
-1387 YPRLRLNARDSV
+1387 
-1399 ELMLLIKDLLVLKH
+1399 
-1413 EQAEELISKFG
+1413 
-1424 GKTRQGKLDIPL
+1424 
-1436 ECDSVLRDEINFLI
+1436 
-1450 KVCFESKGMTRTQY
+1450 
-1464 KDLKTGY
+1464 
-1471 FSNDLDRH
+1471 
-1479 RTSINNILSF
+1479 
-1489 IEDNKLEREF
+1489 
-1499 IAYPLW
+1499 
-1505 DEFKTI
+1505 
-1511 SYLRNCNVST
+1511 
-1521 VVSVEE
+1521 
-1527 IGTHVVYDVTIPK
+1527 
-1540 THTFIANGFISHNT
+1540 

-1596 TDYVGGGILKG
+1596 TEYVGGGILKG

-1612 VSKELQSVVANVSAD
+1612 VSKALQDVVANVSAD

-1693 NYRDRVK
+1693 NYKDKVK

-1721 TGTLDPAFAARF
+1721 TGTLDTAFAARF

-1769 FKGLDTEQAL
+1769 FKGLEPEKAL

-1800 LQLSKDIKSMRGKR
+1800 LQLSKDIKSMRGRR

-1824 FNGKILFTDDVVMQ
+1824 FNGKILFTDDVAMM
-1838 FEDLILERQSDSLES
+1838 FEDLVLERQSDSLES
-1853 HAQKTIKFLDSLL
+1853 HAQKTVKFLDSLL
-1866 YGSDNWESLLIGDS
+1866 YGSESWESLLIGDS
-1880 VKVGDTSISASDI
+1880 VKIGDTSISASDI
-1893 VDSLAQ
+1893 IDSLVQ

-1908 LKPMSADDRVEC
+1908 LKPMSSDDRVDC

-1932 FVRQLDINTSNKRE
+1932 FVRQLDINTGNKRE

-2002 SGNTESIVK
+2002 SGNTEGMVR
-2011 YCLDLCN
+2011 YCLDLCKE
-2018 DFMEAHGKTL
+2018 FMEVHGTSL

-2052 FLKRSGENLEDMYQ
+2052 FLRRSDEGLEEMYK

-2080 SDFGNKVS
+2080 SDFGNKS
-2088 REDIENIKKAIKESK
+2088 TKADIEAIRQLIKDSK
-2103 KSKTPKNVK
+2103 KTKKDKNVK